1 MKKLLALLLALVLT
15 SQLVTPVLAETLPED
30 TAAPTVELEEPTQ
43 MPVTEPPVPATLAPT
58 EPATE
63 TPTTAAT
70 EAPETSETT
79 LSTEPPAATEV
90 PEVTDP
96 TGETEATEST
106 EATDATDPTDP
117 TEETAETDLALLAEE
132 DILAQGTCGAEA
144 DGSNVTWVLTT
155 DGTMILS
162 GTGAVAGYGYDK
174 APWYDYREQILGL
187 EVQKGIT
194 SVSGFCDCGNLR
206 EVSLPEGLISIDKY
220 AFDRCV
226 QIQEIRLPKTL
237 KTLGD
242 YALAS
247 CEGLTE
253 IELPEGLETIGTAA
267 LGYNNFTSLV
277 IPASVTEMGYN
288 ACRKNQQLE
297 EVEIKA
303 NVPLLNLTFGDCS
316 KLRRVV
322 ISGSVQKLSN
332 TFQACCALEEV
343 LVTGSLETID
353 GDSFHYLNSLER
365 VQIASGLKTI
375 NEKAFIRCGS
385 LTTVS
390 LPDGVTSIGESAF
403 QDCGNLTTINLP
415 DSITTIGMYAFYGTK
430 LTGPLNIPRSL
441 VSLGES
447 AFSGCGGITGTLV
460 FPETLEY
467 ISTDAFID
475 CVGLEEVVLPKG
487 VVSIGDYAFKN
498 CAGIRRLWFTN
509 SVKSVGANAFVGL
522 SSLEVLYFSG
532 TASDWN
538 TGIAWGWAQ
547 DRETLNSKCKLTE
560 QVDSGSCGEALTW
573 SLNSAGDLTV
583 SGTGDMADF
592 TATGAPWAEYRD
604 QVKLVIVGQGVTS
617 IGSSAFQDCKNLK
630 TVSLPGSLTAIGK
643 NAFLRCGEL
652 TNVKLPA
659 SLKSVGEDCFTGCEK
674 LELLDLTGVPDEI
687 MELRTSLEG
696 TVTLPAGVKNAR
708 LRWGLETA
716 AGEIP
721 CSEIAE
727 ICGQEGGY
735 YLKMKSSGKVRLTC
749 RDAMTG
755 AQGSKT
761 VTFTEGLMILPQGV
775 DTITSGE
782 ELTLSAVAMPGA
794 KKITARWFLVSGQ
807 EYATVTDNG
816 VLTAGIVEE
825 PTTIRVTA
833 VLTGSTVRMTKQFTI
848 LPQVSQVTIQYRG
861 NPAPAEQDISAE
873 DGDTLRFKA
882 STLPAE
888 AVSPV
893 QWRSSDEKVAVVDGG
908 LVTLVGSGTVV
919 ITAQAMDGGKKE
931 ASVTLNVTYRDRTPR
946 LVSTTVSLN
955 GASTQGAELELVES
969 GSAIASVQL
978 DDAQFTASYENGTL
992 TIAPAKFVPKGTYP
1006 VNLTVSC
1013 ENGKTYDYDLTVKVT
1028 VALPK
1033 LTVKQEGKFNLFY
1046 DQYYRSNR
1054 SSSAA
1059 LIISGGQVEDVV
1071 LDSTDFSLIQ
1081 YDDSRYLL
1089 DYKRA
1094 GISEKPNTKA
1104 TLSVLF
1110 KGYNTPVTKTVTI
1123 ATENKAPKLTLNPT
1137 VSVVNTELSGTALYA
1152 RAQLPGDFTSF
1163 VKVTWDDNP
1172 NVEKVELSSN
1182 TVTIALKEGAK
1193 STTVNFYIQDY
1204 TWRHP
1209 VKLTHKITVT
1219 DKAPTVKLSSTKLTL
1234 NRFFPAVAA
1243 PTDITLSQENLK
1255 VTGVR
1260 FENVPDELSLRYEQ
1274 PASRILAYSK
1284 DAKTMPKN
1292 GKYTITYYAQLAAD
1306 SGKTY
1311 EIPGKLTVQVEDK
1324 LPTVKLSAS
1333 TVKLNRSLAGKETA
1347 TVKIIVSDPEH
1358 YSFIYFDK
1366 LPKGVEHD
1374 WHTNELVVTLTEN
1387 TINGGTF
1394 QLEGM
1399 VLRMRGYYGYHSTV
1413 LDKNL
1418 TLKIQ
1423 TYDKEPS
1430 FKLSAKGKLDVLNPA
1445 SEIVYTPKMTNC
1457 LNAPTA
1463 VELTGDDAE
1472 LFKASLDSEGKIH
1485 LTLAKS
1491 GKHYSTKTTYKVTPV
1506 LTACG
1511 QKITG
1516 AALSV
1521 KVTQS
1526 AFKLAKLPNR
1536 TVFTTQTTALM
1547 QQLVVASPAGAKIGS
1562 VALNAK
1568 TTAAL
1573 REAVET
1579 AGGIG
1584 FDSQSGMITV
1594 PSGAFTNL
1602 KPGRY
1607 TLILDVTP
1615 ANTVPGIK
1623 PTQAKLTLTVR
1634 K

>member
-15 SQLVTPVLAETLPED
+15 SQLVTPVLAETLPEE

-70 EAPETSETT
+70 ETPETT

-117 TEETAETDLALLAEE
+117 TEETTETDLALLAEE

-155 DGTMILS
+155 DGTLILS
-162 GTGAVAGYGYDK
+162 GTGAVAAYENRKDT
-174 APWYDYREQILGL
+174 PWRDYNYQILQL

-194 SVSGFCDCGNLR
+194 SVSGLCSCYKLR
-206 EVSLPEGLISIDKY
+206 EVSLPEGLISLGKLTFMD
-220 AFDRCV
+220 CWEL
-226 QIQEIRLPKTL
+226 QEIRLPKSL
-237 KTLGD
+237 KTLGEGTF
-242 YALAS
+242 AS
-247 CEGLTE
+247 CFALTE
-253 IELPEGLETIGTAA
+253 IELPEGLKTVGEGFLYHCIS
-267 LGYNNFTSLV
+267 LTSVV
-277 IPASVTEMGYN
+277 IPASVTEMGDRPFSGDW
-288 ACRKNQQLE
+288 ALKT
-297 EVEIKA
+297 VEIKG
-303 NVPLLNLTFGDCS
+303 NVPRLSNYSFHECDALQEVLIT
-316 KLRRVV
+316 
-322 ISGSVQKLSN
+322 GSV
-332 TFQACCALEEV
+332 
-343 LVTGSLETID
+343 GTI
-353 GDSFHYLNSLER
+353 GDDAFKELDSLER

-375 NEKAFIRCGS
+375 GKRAFWLCDN

-390 LPDGVTSIGESAF
+390 LPDGVTSIGEEAF
-403 QDCGNLTTINLP
+403 KECSSLTTINLP
-415 DSITTIGMYAFYGTK
+415 NSITTIGANAFNGTK
-430 LTGPLNIPRSL
+430 LTGPLNIPSSL
-441 VSLGES
+441 VSLGDN
-447 AFSGCGGITGTLV
+447 AFHGCSGITGTLL
-460 FPETLEY
+460 FPGTLEY
-467 ISTDAFID
+467 ISTDAFAGCSGI
-475 CVGLEEVVLPKG
+475 EEIILPRGVLTIGAGAFNNCSG
-487 VVSIGDYAFKN
+487 VQ
-498 CAGIRRLWFTN
+498 RLWLTN
-509 SVKSVGANAFVGL
+509 SIQSIGANAFNGMKNLKKV
-522 SSLEVLYFSG
+522 YFSG
-532 TASDWN
+532 TILEWE
-538 TGIAWGWAQ
+538 TGIQWADKGYQ
-547 DRETLNSKCKLTE
+547 IGVAITTNEE
-560 QVDSGSCGEALTW
+560 IASGSCGESLTW

-583 SGTGDMADF
+583 SGTGSMTDF

-604 QVKLVIVGQGVTS
+604 QIKLVILGQGVTS
-617 IGSSAFQDCKNLK
+617 IGSSAFQDCKNLE
-630 TVSLPGSLTAIGK
+630 TVSLPGSLTALGK
-643 NAFLRCGEL
+643 AAFLRCGEL

-674 LELLDLTGVPDEI
+674 LVLLDLTGVPDEI

-708 LRWGLETA
+708 LRWALETA

-727 ICGQEGGY
+727 VCGQEGGY

-833 VLTGSTVRMTKQFTI
+833 VLTGSTVRMTKEFTI

-946 LVSTTVSLN
+946 LVSSTVSLN
-955 GASTQGAELELVES
+955 GASTQGAELELAENYGNLIRKVS
-969 GSAIASVQL
+969 L
-978 DDAQFTASYENGTL
+978 DDKQFTAGYENGIL
-992 TIAPAKFVPKGTYP
+992 TIAPAQFVSKGTYP
-1006 VNLTVSC
+1006 VTLTVECGNRKS
-1013 ENGKTYDYDLTVKVT
+1013 YDYDLTVKVT

-1033 LTVKQEGKFNLFY
+1033 LTVKQDGKVNLFYKDCSAMLVISGGEIESVEPRLNEDFNLFW
-1046 DQYYRSNR
+1046 SEGNR
-1054 SSSAA
+1054 C
-1059 LIISGGQVEDVV
+1059 LIDY
-1071 LDSTDFSLIQ
+1071 ST
-1081 YDDSRYLL
+1081 
-1089 DYKRA
+1089 A
-1094 GISEKPNTKA
+1094 GMTADKPNTKA
-1104 TLSVLF
+1104 TLSVTF
-1110 KGYNTPVTKTVTI
+1110 AGYNTPVTKTINI

-1137 VSVVNTELSGTALYA
+1137 ASVVNTNWGGTALYA
-1152 RAQLPGDFTSF
+1152 RAQLPEDYDYTSS
-1163 VKVTWDDNP
+1163 VKITWDENP
-1172 NVEKVELSSN
+1172 NVEKVELSKN
-1182 TVTIALKEGAK
+1182 TVRIALKEGAK
-1193 STTVNFYIQDY
+1193 STTVNLYIQDVS
-1204 TWRHP
+1204 WRRP

-1219 DKAPTVKLSSTKLTL
+1219 DKAPTLKLSCTKLTL
-1234 NRFFPAVAA
+1234 NRVFPWMQAKADV
-1243 PTDITLSQENLK
+1243 TLNQGNLN
-1255 VTGVR
+1255 GVR
-1260 FENVPDELSLRYEQ
+1260 KMYFDPIPDGLRIEYNEYTDT
-1274 PASRILAYSK
+1274 IIVKSK
-1284 DAKTMPKN
+1284 DGETMPPK
-1292 GKYTITYYAQLAAD
+1292 GKYIVTYRAQVVTWDVFKL
-1306 SGKTY
+1306 T
-1311 EIPGKLTVQVEDK
+1311 GKLTINVEEK
-1324 LPTVKLSAS
+1324 VPTVKLSS
-1333 TVKLNRSLAGKETA
+1333 PTVKLNKRLAGKEIA
-1347 TVKIIVSDPEH
+1347 TVKVSVSNPEH
-1358 YSFIYFDK
+1358 YHLQYFAS
-1366 LPKGVEHD
+1366 LPEGASYD
-1374 WHTNELVVTLTEN
+1374 SSTGELTVTLTES
-1387 TINGGTF
+1387 TMNGGTF
-1394 QLEGM
+1394 QLNGM
-1399 VLRMRGYYGYHSTV
+1399 KLWMDGLAPSAE
-1413 LDKNL
+1413 LDKPL

-1430 FKLSAKGKLDVLNPA
+1430 FRLSAKGKLDVLDPA
-1445 SEIVYTPKMTNC
+1445 SEIVYTPKLTNC
-1457 LNAPTA
+1457 LGAPTA
-1463 VELTGDDAE
+1463 VELTGDNAG
-1472 LFKASLDSEGKIH
+1472 LFNVSLDSEGKIH

-1491 GKHYSTKTTYKVTPV
+1491 GENYSTKTAYKVTPV

-1584 FDSQSGMITV
+1584 FDAQSGMITV

>member
-30 TAAPTVELEEPTQ
+30 TAAPTVELEEPIQ

-70 EAPETSETT
+70 EAPETT
-79 LSTEPPAATEV
+79 LFTEPPAATEV

-96 TGETEATEST
+96 TEETEST
-106 EATDATDPTDP
+106 EATDPTDPTDP
-117 TEETAETDLALLAEE
+117 TEETTETDLALLAED
-132 DILAQGTCGAEA
+132 DILASGNCGAEA

-155 DGTMILS
+155 DGTLILS
-162 GTGAVAGYGYDK
+162 GTGAVAAYEKRKDT
-174 APWYDYREQILGL
+174 PWGDYNDQILRV

-194 SVSGFCDCGNLR
+194 SVGGFRYCFTLQ
-206 EVSLPEGLISIDKY
+206 EVSLPEGLISLDEF
-220 AFDRCV
+220 AFMDC
-226 QIQEIRLPKTL
+226 QKLQEIRLPKSL

-242 YALAS
+242 GTFAGCHALP
-247 CEGLTE
+247 E
-253 IELPEGLETIGTAA
+253 IELPEDLETVGEGA
-267 LGYNNFTSLV
+267 LMNCLSLTSVV
-277 IPASVTEMGYN
+277 IPASVTEMGDRPFSGDW
-288 ACRKNQQLE
+288 ALKT
-297 EVEIKA
+297 VEIKG
-303 NVPLLNLTFGDCS
+303 NVPRLSSSSFHECKALQEVLIT
-316 KLRRVV
+316 
-322 ISGSVQKLSN
+322 GSV
-332 TFQACCALEEV
+332 
-343 LVTGSLETID
+343 GTI
-353 GDSFHYLNSLER
+353 GDDAFKELDSLER

-375 NEKAFIRCGS
+375 GKRAFWLCDN

-390 LPDGVTSIGESAF
+390 LPDGVTSIGEEAF
-403 QDCGNLTTINLP
+403 KECSSLTTINLP
-415 DSITTIGMYAFYGTK
+415 NSITTIGANAFNGTK
-430 LTGPLNIPRSL
+430 LTGPLNIPSSL
-441 VSLGES
+441 VSLGDN
-447 AFSGCGGITGTLV
+447 AFHGCGGITGTLL
-460 FPETLEY
+460 FPGALEN
-467 ISTDAFID
+467 ISKNAFA
-475 CVGLEEVVLPKG
+475 G
-487 VVSIGDYAFKN
+487 
-498 CAGIRRLWFTN
+498 CAGIEEIILPRGVLTISDGAFNNCSGVQRLWLTN
-509 SVKSVGANAFVGL
+509 SIKTIGASAL
-522 SSLEVLYFSG
+522 SGMKNLKKIYFSG
-532 TASDWN
+532 TYLDWDTN
-538 TGIAWGWAQ
+538 IQWA
-547 DRETLNSKCKLTE
+547 DDKGYSNFPVGPTLTE
-560 QVDSGSCGEALTW
+560 EAASGSCGEALTW
-573 SLNSAGDLTV
+573 SLSTAGDLTV
-583 SGTGDMADF
+583 SGTGSMTDF

-604 QVKLVIVGQGVTS
+604 QIKLVILGQGVTS
-617 IGSSAFQDCKNLK
+617 IGSSAFQDCKNLE
-630 TVSLPGSLTAIGK
+630 TVSLPGSLTALGK
-643 NAFLRCGEL
+643 AAFLRCGEL

-659 SLKSVGEDCFTGCEK
+659 SLKSVGEDCFTDCEK
-674 LELLDLTGVPDEI
+674 LVLLNLTGVPDEI

-708 LRWGLETA
+708 LRWALETA
-716 AGEIP
+716 PGEIP

-727 ICGQEGGY
+727 VCGQEGGY

-833 VLTGSTVRMTKQFTI
+833 VLTGSTVRMTKEFTI

-861 NPAPAEQDISAE
+861 NPAPAVQDISAE

-931 ASVTLNVTYRDRTPR
+931 ASVTLNVTYQDRTPR
-946 LVSTTVSLN
+946 LVSSTVSLN
-955 GASTQGAELELVES
+955 GASTQGAELELAENYGNLIRKVS
-969 GSAIASVQL
+969 L
-978 DDAQFTASYENGTL
+978 NDDRFTAGYENGIL
-992 TIAPAKFVPKGTYP
+992 TIAPAQFVSKGTYP
-1006 VNLTVSC
+1006 VTLTVECGNRKS
-1013 ENGKTYDYDLTVKVT
+1013 YDYDLTVKVT

-1033 LTVKQEGKFNLFY
+1033 LTVKQDGKFNLFY
-1046 DQYYRSNR
+1046 DRYYRHST
-1054 SSSAA
+1054 SA
-1059 LIISGGQVEDVV
+1059 LIITGGEIEKAELLSNEFYLVEGFGDN
-1071 LDSTDFSLIQ
+1071 
-1081 YDDSRYLL
+1081 RYPLN
-1089 DYKRA
+1089 YKRA
-1094 GISEKPNTKA
+1094 GISEKPNTKV
-1104 TLSVLF
+1104 TLRVLF
-1110 KGYNTPVTKTVTI
+1110 AGYNEYVTKTITI
-1123 ATENKAPKLTLNPT
+1123 ATENKAPKLTLNPSA
-1137 VSVVNTELSGTALYA
+1137 SVVNTEWGGTALYA
-1152 RAQLPGDFTSF
+1152 CAQLPGDFTNY

-1172 NVEKVELSSN
+1172 NVEEVKLSSN
-1182 TVTIALKEGAK
+1182 TVTIGLKEDAK

-1219 DKAPTVKLSSTKLTL
+1219 DKAPTLKLSCTKLTL
-1234 NRFFPAVAA
+1234 NRVFPWMQAKADV
-1243 PTDITLSQENLK
+1243 TLNQGNLN
-1255 VTGVR
+1255 VSGIR
-1260 FENVPDELSLRYEQ
+1260 FESVPEELRVRYEGT
-1274 PASRILAYSK
+1274 RILAQSR
-1284 DAKTMPKN
+1284 DGQTMPAK
-1292 GKYTITYYAQLAAD
+1292 GKYTIAYYAQIETGSEDA
-1306 SGKTY
+1306 Y
-1311 EIPGKLTVQVEDK
+1311 EIPGKLTVQVEEK
-1324 LPTVKLSAS
+1324 IPTVKLSSS
-1333 TVKLNRSLAGKETA
+1333 TVKLNKSLAGKEIA
-1347 TVKIIVSDPEH
+1347 TVKVSVSDSEH
-1358 YSFIYFDK
+1358 YHLQYFAS
-1366 LPKGVEHD
+1366 LPDGVTYEQ
-1374 WHTNELVVTLTEN
+1374 TTGELRIILTEN
-1387 TINGGTF
+1387 TMNGGTF
-1394 QLEGM
+1394 QLNGM
-1399 VLRMRGYYGYHSTV
+1399 KLWMDGLCPSAE
-1413 LDKNL
+1413 LDKPL

-1430 FKLSAKGKLDVLNPA
+1430 FRLSAKGKLDVLNPA
-1445 SEIVYTPKMTNC
+1445 SEIVYTPKLTNC
-1457 LNAPTA
+1457 LGAPTA
-1463 VELTGDDAE
+1463 VELTGDNAG
-1472 LFKASLDSEGKIH
+1472 LFNVSLDSVGKIH

-1491 GKHYSTKTTYKVTPV
+1491 GENYSTKTTYKVTPV

-1536 TVFTTQTTALM
+1536 TVFTTQTTALI
-1547 QQLVVASPAGAKIGS
+1547 QQLVVASPVRAKMGD
-1562 VALNAK
+1562 VTLNAK

-1594 PSGAFTNL
+1594 PSRAFTNL

-1615 ANTVPGIK
+1615 ANTVLDTK

>member
-63 TPTTAAT
+63 APTTAAT
-70 EAPETSETT
+70 EAPETT

-117 TEETAETDLALLAEE
+117 TDPTEETTETDLALLAEE
-132 DILAQGTCGAEA
+132 DILAQGTCGAEG

-155 DGTMILS
+155 DGTLILS
-162 GTGAVAGYGYDK
+162 GTGAVAAYEKRKDT
-174 APWYDYREQILGL
+174 PWGDYNDQILRV

-194 SVSGFCDCGNLR
+194 SVGGFRYCFTLQ
-206 EVSLPEGLISIDKY
+206 EVSLPEGLISLDEF
-220 AFDRCV
+220 AFMDC
-226 QIQEIRLPKTL
+226 QKLQEIRLPKSL

-242 YALAS
+242 GTFAGCHALP
-247 CEGLTE
+247 E
-253 IELPEGLETIGTAA
+253 IELPEDLETVGEGA
-267 LGYNNFTSLV
+267 LMNCLSLTSVV
-277 IPASVTEMGYN
+277 IPASVTEMGDRPFSGDW
-288 ACRKNQQLE
+288 ALKT
-297 EVEIKA
+297 VEIKG
-303 NVPLLNLTFGDCS
+303 NVPRLSSSSFYECDALQEVLIT
-316 KLRRVV
+316 
-322 ISGSVQKLSN
+322 GSVGTIGDE
-332 TFQACCALEEV
+332 TFRNL
-343 LVTGSLETID
+343 D
-353 GDSFHYLNSLER
+353 SLER

-375 NEKAFIRCGS
+375 GKRAFWLCDN

-390 LPDGVTSIGESAF
+390 LPDGVTSIGEEAF
-403 QDCGNLTTINLP
+403 KECSSLTTINLP
-415 DSITTIGMYAFYGTK
+415 NSITTIGANAFNGTK
-430 LTGPLNIPRSL
+430 LTGPLNIPSSL
-441 VSLGES
+441 VSLGDN
-447 AFSGCGGITGTLV
+447 AFHGCSGITGTLV
-460 FPETLEY
+460 FPAAMEN
-467 ISTDAFID
+467 ISTNVFAGCSGI
-475 CVGLEEVVLPKG
+475 EEIVLPRG
-487 VVSIGDYAFKN
+487 VLTIGAGAFNN
-498 CAGIRRLWFTN
+498 CSGVQRLWLTN
-509 SVKSVGANAFVGL
+509 SIQSIGANAFNGMK
-522 SSLEVLYFSG
+522 SLKKVYFSG
-532 TASDWN
+532 TISEWE
-538 TGIAWGWAQ
+538 TGIQWADKGYQ
-547 DRETLNSKCKLTE
+547 IGVAITTNEE
-560 QVDSGSCGEALTW
+560 IASGSCGQALTW
-573 SLNSAGDLTV
+573 SLGTAGDLTV
-583 SGTGDMADF
+583 SGTGDMASF

-617 IGSSAFQDCKNLK
+617 IGSSAFQDCKNLE
-630 TVSLPGSLTAIGK
+630 TVSLPGSLTALGK
-643 NAFLRCGEL
+643 AAFLRCGEL

-674 LELLDLTGVPDEI
+674 LELLNLTGVPDEI

-708 LRWGLETA
+708 LRWALETA

-755 AQGSKT
+755 AHGSKT

-861 NPAPAEQDISAE
+861 NPAPAVQDISAE

-882 STLPAE
+882 STLPVE

-931 ASVTLNVTYRDRTPR
+931 ASVTLNVTYQDRTPR
-946 LVSTTVSLN
+946 LVSSTVSLN
-955 GASTQGAELELVES
+955 GASTQGAELELAENYGNLIRKVS
-969 GSAIASVQL
+969 L
-978 DDAQFTASYENGTL
+978 NDDRFTAGYENGIL
-992 TIAPAKFVPKGTYP
+992 TIAPAQFVSKGTYP
-1006 VNLTVSC
+1006 VTLTVECGNRKS
-1013 ENGKTYDYDLTVKVT
+1013 YDYDLTVKVT

-1033 LTVKQEGKFNLFY
+1033 LTVKQDGKVNLFYKNCSAMLVISGGEIESVEPRLNEDFNLFW
-1046 DQYYRSNR
+1046 SEGNR
-1054 SSSAA
+1054 C
-1059 LIISGGQVEDVV
+1059 LIDY
-1071 LDSTDFSLIQ
+1071 ST
-1081 YDDSRYLL
+1081 
-1089 DYKRA
+1089 A
-1094 GISEKPNTKA
+1094 GMTADKPNTKA
-1104 TLSVLF
+1104 TLSVTF
-1110 KGYNTPVTKTVTI
+1110 AGYNTPVTKTINI

-1137 VSVVNTELSGTALYA
+1137 ASVVNTNWGGTALYA
-1152 RAQLPGDFTSF
+1152 RAQLPEDYDYTSS
-1163 VKVTWDDNP
+1163 VKITWDENP
-1172 NVEKVELSSN
+1172 NVEKVELSKN

-1193 STTVNFYIQDY
+1193 STTVNLHIQDVS
-1204 TWRHP
+1204 WKKP

-1219 DKAPTVKLSSTKLTL
+1219 SKAPAIKLSTTTLKLNRVFPWMQAAASVTL
-1234 NRFFPAVAA
+1234 NQGNLNVSGIRF
-1243 PTDITLSQENLK
+1243 DS
-1255 VTGVR
+1255 
-1260 FENVPDELSLRYEQ
+1260 VPEELRVRYEGT
-1274 PASRILAYSK
+1274 RILAQSK
-1284 DAKTMPKN
+1284 DGQTMPAK
-1292 GKYTITYYAQLAAD
+1292 GKYTIAYYAQIETGGDDA
-1306 SGKTY
+1306 Y
-1311 EIPGKLTVQVEDK
+1311 EIPGKLTVQVEEK
-1324 LPTVKLSAS
+1324 IPTVKLSSS
-1333 TVKLNRSLAGKETA
+1333 TVKLNKSLAGKESA
-1347 TVKIIVSDPEH
+1347 TVKVSVSDPEH
-1358 YSFIYFDK
+1358 YHLQYFAS
-1366 LPKGVEHD
+1366 LPEGVTYEQ
-1374 WHTNELVVTLTEN
+1374 TTGELRIILTEN
-1387 TINGGTF
+1387 TMNGGTF
-1394 QLEGM
+1394 QLNGLKLWMNGLAPSAE
-1399 VLRMRGYYGYHSTV
+1399 
-1413 LDKNL
+1413 LDMPL

-1430 FKLSAKGKLDVLNPA
+1430 FRLSAKGKLDVLNPA
-1445 SEIVYTPKMTNC
+1445 SEIVYTPKLTNC
-1457 LNAPTA
+1457 LGAPTA
-1463 VELTGDDAE
+1463 VELTGDNAG
-1472 LFKASLDSEGKIH
+1472 LFHVSLDSEGKIH

-1491 GKHYSTKTTYKVTPV
+1491 GENYSTKTTYKVTPV

-1547 QQLVVASPAGAKIGS
+1547 QQLVVAGPAGAKIGT

-1584 FDSQSGMITV
+1584 FDAQSGMITV
-1594 PSGAFTNL
+1594 SSGAFTNL

-1615 ANTVPGIK
+1615 ANTIPGIK

>member
-70 EAPETSETT
+70 EAPETT
-79 LSTEPPAATEV
+79 LSTEPPVVTEV

-96 TGETEATEST
+96 TVETEATEPTGGTEATEST
-106 EATDATDPTDP
+106 EATDP
-117 TEETAETDLALLAEE
+117 TEETTETDLALLAED

-155 DGTMILS
+155 DGTLILS
-162 GTGAVAGYGYDK
+162 GTGAVAAYDSRK
-174 APWYDYREQILGL
+174 DTPWGDYNDQILRV

-194 SVSGFCDCGNLR
+194 SVSGFCSCYELR
-206 EVSLPEGLISIDKY
+206 EVSLPEGLISIGRLTFMDCQKL
-220 AFDRCV
+220 
-226 QIQEIRLPKTL
+226 QEIRLPKSL
-237 KTLGD
+237 KTLG
-242 YALAS
+242 
-247 CEGLTE
+247 EGTFAGCHSLTE
-253 IELPEGLETIGTAA
+253 IELPEGLETIGEGF
-267 LGYNNFTSLV
+267 LFNCLSLTSVV
-277 IPASVTEMGYN
+277 IPASVTELGDRPFKGDW
-288 ACRKNQQLE
+288 ALKT
-297 EVEIKA
+297 VEIKG
-303 NVPLLNLTFGDCS
+303 NVPRLSNYSFHECDALQEVLIT
-316 KLRRVV
+316 
-322 ISGSVQKLSN
+322 GSV
-332 TFQACCALEEV
+332 
-343 LVTGSLETID
+343 GTI
-353 GDSFHYLNSLER
+353 GDDAFKELDSLER

-375 NEKAFIRCGS
+375 GKRAFWLCDN

-390 LPDGVTSIGESAF
+390 LPDGVTSIGEEAF
-403 QDCGNLTTINLP
+403 KECSSLTTINLP
-415 DSITTIGMYAFYGTK
+415 NSITTIGANAFNGTK
-430 LTGPLNIPRSL
+430 LTGPLNIPSSL
-441 VSLGES
+441 VSLGND
-447 AFSGCGGITGTLV
+447 AFHGCGGITGTLLFPGALENISKNV
-460 FPETLEY
+460 FAGCSGIEEIILPRGVLT
-467 ISTDAFID
+467 ISDGAFNN
-475 CVGLEEVVLPKG
+475 CSG
-487 VVSIGDYAFKN
+487 VQ
-498 CAGIRRLWFTN
+498 RLWLTN
-509 SVKSVGANAFVGL
+509 SIKTIGASAL
-522 SSLEVLYFSG
+522 SGMKNLKKIYFSG
-532 TASDWN
+532 SLWDWD
-538 TGIAWGWAQ
+538 TGIQWADKGYQ
-547 DRETLNSKCKLTE
+547 NFGVAPTLNGETA
-560 QVDSGSCGEALTW
+560 SGSCGESLTW

-583 SGTGDMADF
+583 SGTGDMTDF
-592 TATGAPWAEYRD
+592 AAIGAPWAEYRD

-617 IGSSAFQDCKNLK
+617 IGSSAFQDCKKLE
-630 TVSLPGSLTAIGK
+630 TVSLPGSLTALGK
-643 NAFLRCGEL
+643 AAFLRCGEL

-674 LELLDLTGVPDEI
+674 LVLLDLTGVPDEI

-696 TVTLPAGVKNAR
+696 TVTLPVGVKNAR
-708 LRWGLETA
+708 LRWELETLT
-716 AGEIP
+716 GEIP

-727 ICGQEGGY
+727 VCGQEGGY

-775 DTITSGE
+775 DTLISGE
-782 ELTLSAVAMPGA
+782 SLTLSAVAMPGA
-794 KKITARWFLVSGQ
+794 KQITARWFLVSGQ
-807 EYATVTDNG
+807 EYATVTEKG

-825 PTTIRVTA
+825 PTTIQVTA

-908 LVTLVGSGTVV
+908 LVTLVGSGRAV
-919 ITAQAMDGGKKE
+919 ITAQATDGGKKE
-931 ASVTLNVTYRDRTPR
+931 ASVTLNVTYHDRTPR
-946 LVSTTVSLN
+946 LVSSTVSLN
-955 GASTQGAELELVES
+955 GASTQGAELELAENYGNLIRKVS
-969 GSAIASVQL
+969 L
-978 DDAQFTASYENGTL
+978 NDDRFTASYENGIL
-992 TIAPAKFVPKGTYP
+992 TIAPAQFVSKGTYYP
-1006 VNLTVSC
+1006 VTLTVECGNRKS
-1013 ENGKTYDYDLTVKVT
+1013 YDYDLTVKVT
-1028 VALPK
+1028 QTLPK
-1033 LTVKQEGKFNLFY
+1033 LTVKQEGKVNLFYKDCSAMLLISGGEIESVEPRLNEDFNLFW
-1046 DQYYRSNR
+1046 SEGNR
-1054 SSSAA
+1054 R
-1059 LIISGGQVEDVV
+1059 LIDY
-1071 LDSTDFSLIQ
+1071 ST
-1081 YDDSRYLL
+1081 
-1089 DYKRA
+1089 A
-1094 GISEKPNTKA
+1094 GMTADKPNTKA
-1104 TLSVLF
+1104 TLSVTF
-1110 KGYNTPVTKTVTI
+1110 AGYNTPVTKTINI

-1137 VSVVNTELSGTALYA
+1137 ASVVNTNWGGTALYA
-1152 RAQLPGDFTSF
+1152 RAQLPEDYDYTSS
-1163 VKVTWDDNP
+1163 VKITWDENP
-1172 NVEKVELSSN
+1172 NVEKVELSKN

-1193 STTVNFYIQDY
+1193 STTVNLHIQDVS
-1204 TWRHP
+1204 WRRP

-1219 DKAPTVKLSSTKLTL
+1219 DKAPVIKLSTTTLRLNRVFPWMQAAASVTL
-1234 NRFFPAVAA
+1234 N
-1243 PTDITLSQENLK
+1243 QGNLN
-1255 VTGVR
+1255 VSGIR
-1260 FENVPDELSLRYEQ
+1260 FESVPEELRVRYEGT
-1274 PASRILAYSK
+1274 RILAQSK
-1284 DAKTMPKN
+1284 DGQTMPAK
-1292 GKYTITYYAQLAAD
+1292 GKYTIAYYAQVETGGNDA
-1306 SGKTY
+1306 Y
-1311 EIPGKLTVQVEDK
+1311 EIPGKLTVQVEEK
-1324 LPTVKLSAS
+1324 IPTVKLSSS
-1333 TVKLNRSLAGKETA
+1333 TVKLNKSLAGKETA
-1347 TVKIIVSDPEH
+1347 TVKVSVSDPEH
-1358 YSFIYFDK
+1358 YHLQYFAS
-1366 LPKGVEHD
+1366 LPEGASYD
-1374 WHTNELVVTLTEN
+1374 SSTGELTVTLTES
-1387 TINGGTF
+1387 TMNGGTF
-1394 QLEGM
+1394 QLNGLKLWMNGLAPSAE
-1399 VLRMRGYYGYHSTV
+1399 
-1413 LDKNL
+1413 LDMPL

-1423 TYDKEPS
+1423 TYDKAPS
-1430 FKLSAKGKLDVLNPA
+1430 FRLSAKGKLDVLNPA
-1445 SEIVYTPKMTNC
+1445 SEIVYTPKLTNC

-1463 VELTGDDAE
+1463 VELTGDDAG
-1472 LFKASLDSEGKIH
+1472 LFNVSLDSEGKIH

-1491 GKHYSTKTTYKVTPV
+1491 GKHYSTKTAYKVTPV

-1536 TVFTTQTTALM
+1536 TVFATQTTALM

-1573 REAVET
+1573 REAVEM

-1584 FDSQSGMITV
+1584 FDPQTGMITV

-1615 ANTVPGIK
+1615 ANTVLDTK

>member
-70 EAPETSETT
+70 EAPETT
-79 LSTEPPAATEV
+79 LSTDPPAVTEV

-96 TGETEATEST
+96 TGETEATEPT

-117 TEETAETDLALLAEE
+117 TEETTETDLALLAEE

-155 DGTMILS
+155 DGTLILS
-162 GTGAVAGYGYDK
+162 GTGAVAAYENRKDT
-174 APWYDYREQILGL
+174 PWRDYNYQILQL

-194 SVSGFCDCGNLR
+194 SVSGLCSCYKLR
-206 EVSLPEGLISIDKY
+206 EVSLPEGLISLGKLTFMD
-220 AFDRCV
+220 CWEL
-226 QIQEIRLPKTL
+226 QEIRLPKSL
-237 KTLGD
+237 KTLGEGTF
-242 YALAS
+242 AS
-247 CEGLTE
+247 CFALTE
-253 IELPEGLETIGTAA
+253 IELPEGLKTVGEGFLYHCIS
-267 LGYNNFTSLV
+267 LTSVV
-277 IPASVTEMGYN
+277 IPASVTEMGDRPFSGDW
-288 ACRKNQQLE
+288 ALKT
-297 EVEIKA
+297 VEIKG
-303 NVPLLNLTFGDCS
+303 NVPRLSNYSFHECDALQEVLIT
-316 KLRRVV
+316 
-322 ISGSVQKLSN
+322 GSV
-332 TFQACCALEEV
+332 
-343 LVTGSLETID
+343 GTI
-353 GDSFHYLNSLER
+353 GDDAFKELDSLER

-375 NEKAFIRCGS
+375 GKRAFWLCDN

-390 LPDGVTSIGESAF
+390 LPDGVTSIGEEAF
-403 QDCGNLTTINLP
+403 KECSSLTTINLP
-415 DSITTIGMYAFYGTK
+415 NSITTIGANAFNGTK
-430 LTGPLNIPRSL
+430 LTGPLNIPSSL
-441 VSLGES
+441 VSLGDN
-447 AFSGCGGITGTLV
+447 AFHGCSGITGTLL
-460 FPETLEY
+460 FPGTLEY
-467 ISTDAFID
+467 ISTNVFAGCSGIEEIILPRGVLTIGAGAFNN
-475 CVGLEEVVLPKG
+475 CSG
-487 VVSIGDYAFKN
+487 VQ
-498 CAGIRRLWFTN
+498 RLWLTN
-509 SVKSVGANAFVGL
+509 SIKTIGANAFNGMK
-522 SSLEVLYFSG
+522 SLKKVYFSG
-532 TASDWN
+532 TISEWE
-538 TGIAWGWAQ
+538 TGIQWADKGYQ
-547 DRETLNSKCKLTE
+547 MGVAITTNEE
-560 QVDSGSCGEALTW
+560 IASGSCGEALTW
-573 SLNSAGDLTV
+573 SLSTAGDLTV

-592 TATGAPWAEYRD
+592 AATGAPWAEYRD
-604 QVKLVIVGQGVTS
+604 QIKLVIVGQGVTS
-617 IGSSAFQDCKNLK
+617 IGSSAFQDCKNLE
-630 TVSLPGSLTAIGK
+630 TVSLPGSLTALGK
-643 NAFLRCGEL
+643 AAFLRCGEL

-674 LELLDLTGVPDEI
+674 LVLLDLTGVPDEI

-708 LRWGLETA
+708 LRWALETA
-716 AGEIP
+716 PGEIP

-727 ICGQEGGY
+727 VCGQEGGY

-755 AQGSKT
+755 AHGSKT

-775 DTITSGE
+775 DTLISGE

-807 EYATVTDNG
+807 EYATVTDDG

-908 LVTLVGSGTVV
+908 LVTLVGSGRAV

-955 GASTQGAELELVES
+955 GASTQGAELELAENYGNLIRKVS
-969 GSAIASVQL
+969 L
-978 DDAQFTASYENGTL
+978 NDDRFTAGYENGIL
-992 TIAPAKFVPKGTYP
+992 TIAPAQFVSKGTYP
-1006 VNLTVSC
+1006 VTLTVECGNRKS
-1013 ENGKTYDYDLTVKVT
+1013 YDYDLTVKVT
-1028 VALPK
+1028 VTLPK
-1033 LTVKQEGKFNLFY
+1033 LTVKQDGKVNLFYKDCSAMLVISGGEIESVEPRLNEDFNLFW
-1046 DQYYRSNR
+1046 SEGNR
-1054 SSSAA
+1054 C
-1059 LIISGGQVEDVV
+1059 LIDY
-1071 LDSTDFSLIQ
+1071 ST
-1081 YDDSRYLL
+1081 
-1089 DYKRA
+1089 A
-1094 GISEKPNTKA
+1094 GMTADKPNTKA
-1104 TLSVLF
+1104 TLSVTF
-1110 KGYNTPVTKTVTI
+1110 AGYNTPVTKTITI

-1137 VSVVNTELSGTALYA
+1137 ASVVNTNWGGTALYA
-1152 RAQLPGDFTSF
+1152 RAQLPEDYDYTSS
-1163 VKVTWDDNP
+1163 VKITWDENP
-1172 NVEKVELSSN
+1172 NVEKVELSKN

-1193 STTVNFYIQDY
+1193 STTVNLHIQDVS
-1204 TWRHP
+1204 WRRP

-1219 DKAPTVKLSSTKLTL
+1219 DKAPTLKLSCTKLTL
-1234 NRFFPAVAA
+1234 NRVFPWMQAKADV
-1243 PTDITLSQENLK
+1243 TLNQGNLN
-1255 VTGVR
+1255 GVR
-1260 FENVPDELSLRYEQ
+1260 KMYFDPIPDGLRIEYNEYTDT
-1274 PASRILAYSK
+1274 IIVKSK
-1284 DAKTMPKN
+1284 DGETMPPK
-1292 GKYTITYYAQLAAD
+1292 GKYIVTYRAQVVTWDLFEL
-1306 SGKTY
+1306 T
-1311 EIPGKLTVQVEDK
+1311 GKLTINVEEK
-1324 LPTVKLSAS
+1324 IPTVKLSSS
-1333 TVKLNRSLAGKETA
+1333 TVKLNKSLAGKEIA
-1347 TVKIIVSDPEH
+1347 TVKVSVSNPEH
-1358 YSFIYFDK
+1358 YHLQYFAS
-1366 LPKGVEHD
+1366 LPEGVTYEQ
-1374 WHTNELVVTLTEN
+1374 TTGELRIILTEN
-1387 TINGGTF
+1387 TMNGGTF
-1394 QLEGM
+1394 QLNGLKLWMNGLAPSAE
-1399 VLRMRGYYGYHSTV
+1399 
-1413 LDKNL
+1413 LDKPL

-1430 FKLSAKGKLDVLNPA
+1430 FRLSAKGKLDVLNPA
-1445 SEIVYTPKMTNC
+1445 SEIVYTPKLTNC
-1457 LNAPTA
+1457 LGAPTA
-1463 VELTGDDAE
+1463 VELTGDDAG
-1472 LFKASLDSEGKIH
+1472 LFHVSLDSEGKIH

-1491 GKHYSTKTTYKVTPV
+1491 GEHYSTKTAYKVTPV

-1516 AALSV
+1516 AVLSV

-1536 TVFTTQTTALM
+1536 TVFATQTTALM

-1584 FDSQSGMITV
+1584 FDAQSGMITV

>member
-63 TPTTAAT
+63 APTTAAT

-79 LSTEPPAATEV
+79 LSTEPPAVTEV

-106 EATDATDPTDP
+106 EATDPTDP
-117 TEETAETDLALLAEE
+117 TEETTETDLALLAED
-132 DILAQGTCGAEA
+132 DILASGNCGAEA
-144 DGSNVTWVLTT
+144 DGSNITWVLTT

-162 GTGAVAGYGYDK
+162 GTGAVAAYDDRDR
-174 APWYDYREQILGL
+174 PWYDYRYQILRL
-187 EVQKGIT
+187 EVKKGIT
-194 SVSGFCDCGNLR
+194 SVGGFRYCFTLQ
-206 EVSLPEGLISIDKY
+206 EVSLPEGLISLDEF
-220 AFDRCV
+220 AFMDC
-226 QIQEIRLPKTL
+226 QKLQEIRLPKSL
-237 KTLGD
+237 KTLGRGTFAGCH
-242 YALAS
+242 ALP
-247 CEGLTE
+247 E
-253 IELPEGLETIGTAA
+253 IELPEGLETVGEGA
-267 LGYNNFTSLV
+267 LMNCLSLTSVV
-277 IPASVTEMGYN
+277 IPASVIEMGDRPFSGDW
-288 ACRKNQQLE
+288 ALKT
-297 EVEIKA
+297 VEIKG
-303 NVPLLNLTFGDCS
+303 NVP
-316 KLRRVV
+316 R
-322 ISGSVQKLSN
+322 LSN
-332 TFQACCALEEV
+332 YSFHECDALQEV
-343 LVTGSLETID
+343 LITGGVETIEERA
-353 GDSFHYLNSLER
+353 FYKLKSLER
-365 VQIASGLKTI
+365 VQIAGGLKTI
-375 NEKAFIRCGS
+375 GKRAFWLCDN

-390 LPDGVTSIGESAF
+390 LPDGVTTIGEEAF
-403 QDCGNLTTINLP
+403 KECSSLTTINLP
-415 DSITTIGMYAFYGTK
+415 NSITTIGANAFNGTK
-430 LTGPLNIPRSL
+430 LTGPLNIPSSL
-441 VSLGES
+441 VSLGDN
-447 AFSGCGGITGTLV
+447 AFNGCSGITGTLV
-460 FPETLEY
+460 FPAAMEN
-467 ISTDAFID
+467 ISTNVFAGCSGI
-475 CVGLEEVVLPKG
+475 EEIVLPRG
-487 VVSIGDYAFKN
+487 VLTIGAGAFNN
-498 CAGIRRLWFTN
+498 CSGVQRLWLTN
-509 SVKSVGANAFVGL
+509 SIQSIGANAFNGMK
-522 SSLEVLYFSG
+522 SLKKVYFSG
-532 TASDWN
+532 TILEWE
-538 TGIAWGWAQ
+538 TGIQWADKGYQ
-547 DRETLNSKCKLTE
+547 IGVAITTNEETA
-560 QVDSGSCGEALTW
+560 SGSCGEALTW

-617 IGSSAFQDCKNLK
+617 IGSSAFQDCKNLE
-630 TVSLPGSLTAIGK
+630 TVSLPGSLTALGEA
-643 NAFLRCGEL
+643 AFLRCGEL

-659 SLKSVGEDCFTGCEK
+659 SLKSVGEDCFTDCEK

-708 LRWGLETA
+708 LRWKLETA
-716 AGEIP
+716 PGEIP

-727 ICGQEGGY
+727 VCGQEGGY

-775 DTITSGE
+775 DTIISGE
-782 ELTLSAVAMPGA
+782 KLTLSAVAMPGA

-807 EYATVTDNG
+807 EYAAVTDEG

-825 PTTIRVTA
+825 PTTIQVTA

-908 LVTLVGSGTVV
+908 LVTLVGSGRAV

-1423 TYDKEPS
+1423 TYDKALS

-1445 SEIVYTPKMTNC
+1445 SEIVYTPKLTNC

-1472 LFKASLDSEGKIH
+1472 LFKASLDSDGKIH

-1511 QKITG
+1511 QKING

-1526 AFKLAKLPNR
+1526 ALKLAKLPNR

-1547 QQLVVASPAGAKIGS
+1547 QQLVVAGPAGAKIGD
-1562 VALNAK
+1562 VTLNAK

-1584 FDSQSGMITV
+1584 FDLQTGMITV

-1615 ANTVPGIK
+1615 ANTVPDTK

>member
-30 TAAPTVELEEPTQ
+30 TAAPTIELEEPTQ

-70 EAPETSETT
+70 ETLETT

-96 TGETEATEST
+96 TEETEATEST

-117 TEETAETDLALLAEE
+117 TDPTEETTETDLALLAEE

-155 DGTMILS
+155 DGTLILS
-162 GTGAVAGYGYDK
+162 GTGAVAAYENRKDT
-174 APWYDYREQILGL
+174 PWRDYNYQILQL

-194 SVSGFCDCGNLR
+194 SVSGLCSCYKLR
-206 EVSLPEGLISIDKY
+206 EVSLPEGLISLGKLTFMD
-220 AFDRCV
+220 CWEL
-226 QIQEIRLPKTL
+226 QEIRLPKSL
-237 KTLGD
+237 KTLGEGTF
-242 YALAS
+242 AS
-247 CEGLTE
+247 CFALTE
-253 IELPEGLETIGTAA
+253 IELPEGLKTVGEGFLYHCIS
-267 LGYNNFTSLV
+267 LTSVV
-277 IPASVTEMGYN
+277 IPASVTEMGDRPFSGDW
-288 ACRKNQQLE
+288 ALKT
-297 EVEIKA
+297 VEIKG
-303 NVPLLNLTFGDCS
+303 NVPRLSNYSFHECDALQEVLIT
-316 KLRRVV
+316 
-322 ISGSVQKLSN
+322 GSV
-332 TFQACCALEEV
+332 
-343 LVTGSLETID
+343 GTI
-353 GDSFHYLNSLER
+353 GDDAFKELDSLER

-375 NEKAFIRCGS
+375 GKRAFWLCDN

-390 LPDGVTSIGESAF
+390 LPDGVTSIGEEAF
-403 QDCGNLTTINLP
+403 KECSSLTTINLP
-415 DSITTIGMYAFYGTK
+415 NSITTIGANAFNGTK
-430 LTGPLNIPRSL
+430 LTGPLNIPSSL
-441 VSLGES
+441 VSLGDN
-447 AFSGCGGITGTLV
+447 AFHGCSGLTGTLV
-460 FPETLEY
+460 FPAAMEN
-467 ISTDAFID
+467 ISTNVFAGCSGIEEIILPRGVLTIGAGAFNN
-475 CVGLEEVVLPKG
+475 CSG
-487 VVSIGDYAFKN
+487 VQ
-498 CAGIRRLWFTN
+498 RLWLTN
-509 SVKSVGANAFVGL
+509 SIQSIGANAFNGMKNLKKV
-522 SSLEVLYFSG
+522 YFSG
-532 TASDWN
+532 TISEWE
-538 TGIAWGWAQ
+538 TGIQWADKGYQ
-547 DRETLNSKCKLTE
+547 MGVAITTNEE
-560 QVDSGSCGEALTW
+560 IASGSCGEALTW
-573 SLNSAGDLTV
+573 SLNAAGDLTV
-583 SGTGDMADF
+583 SGTGDMTDF
-592 TATGAPWAEYRD
+592 AATGAPWAEYRD
-604 QVKLVIVGQGVTS
+604 QVKLVIVGRGVTS
-617 IGSSAFQDCKNLK
+617 IGSSAFQDCKNLE
-630 TVSLPGSLTAIGK
+630 TVSLPGSLTALGK
-643 NAFLRCGEL
+643 AAFLRCGAL

-674 LELLDLTGVPDEI
+674 LVLLDLAGVPDEI

-696 TVTLPAGVKNAR
+696 TVKLPVYLKNAR
-708 LRWGLETA
+708 LRWALETA

-727 ICGQEGGY
+727 VCGQEGGY

-807 EYATVTDNG
+807 EYATLTDEG

-825 PTTIRVTA
+825 PTTIQVTA

-861 NPAPAEQDISAE
+861 NPAPAVQDISAE

-931 ASVTLNVTYRDRTPR
+931 ASVTLNVTYQDRTPR
-946 LVSTTVSLN
+946 LVSSTVSLN
-955 GASTQGAELELVES
+955 GASTQGAELELAENYGNLIRKVS
-969 GSAIASVQL
+969 L
-978 DDAQFTASYENGTL
+978 NDDRFTAGYENGIL
-992 TIAPAKFVPKGTYP
+992 TIAPAQFVSKGTYP
-1006 VNLTVSC
+1006 VTLTVECGNRKS
-1013 ENGKTYDYDLTVKVT
+1013 YDYDLTVKVT

-1033 LTVKQEGKFNLFY
+1033 LTVKQDGKVNLFYKDCSAMLVISGGEIESVEPRLNEDFNLFW
-1046 DQYYRSNR
+1046 SEGNR
-1054 SSSAA
+1054 C
-1059 LIISGGQVEDVV
+1059 LIDY
-1071 LDSTDFSLIQ
+1071 ST
-1081 YDDSRYLL
+1081 
-1089 DYKRA
+1089 A
-1094 GISEKPNTKA
+1094 GMTADKPNTKA
-1104 TLSVLF
+1104 TLSVTF
-1110 KGYNTPVTKTVTI
+1110 AGYNTPVTKTINI

-1137 VSVVNTELSGTALYA
+1137 ASVVNTNWGGTALYA
-1152 RAQLPGDFTSF
+1152 RAQLPEDYDYTSS
-1163 VKVTWDDNP
+1163 VKITWDENP
-1172 NVEKVELSSN
+1172 NVEKVELSKN

-1193 STTVNFYIQDY
+1193 STTVNLHIQDVS
-1204 TWRHP
+1204 WRRP

-1219 DKAPTVKLSSTKLTL
+1219 DKAPTLKLSSTKLTL
-1234 NRFFPAVAA
+1234 NRVFPWMQAA
-1243 PTDITLSQENLK
+1243 ASVTLNQGNLN
-1255 VTGVR
+1255 VSGIR
-1260 FENVPDELSLRYEQ
+1260 FESVPEELRVRYEGT
-1274 PASRILAYSK
+1274 RILAQSK
-1284 DAKTMPKN
+1284 DGQTMPAK
-1292 GKYTITYYAQLAAD
+1292 GKYTIAYYAQIETGSNDA
-1306 SGKTY
+1306 Y
-1311 EIPGKLTVQVEDK
+1311 EIPGKLTVQVEEK
-1324 LPTVKLSAS
+1324 IPTVKLSSS
-1333 TVKLNRSLAGKETA
+1333 TVKLNKSLAGKETA
-1347 TVKIIVSDPEH
+1347 TIKVSVSDPEH
-1358 YSFIYFDK
+1358 YHLQYFASR
-1366 LPKGVEHD
+1366 PEGVNYD
-1374 WHTNELVVTLTEN
+1374 SRTGELTVTLTES
-1387 TINGGTF
+1387 TMNGGTF
-1394 QLEGM
+1394 QLNGM
-1399 VLRMRGYYGYHSTV
+1399 KLWMDGLAPSAE
-1413 LDKNL
+1413 LDMPL

-1430 FKLSAKGKLDVLNPA
+1430 FRLSAKGKLDVLNPA
-1445 SEIVYTPKMTNC
+1445 SEIVYTPKLTNC
-1457 LNAPTA
+1457 LGAPTA
-1463 VELTGDDAE
+1463 VELTGDNAG
-1472 LFKASLDSEGKIH
+1472 LFHVSLDSEGKIH

-1491 GKHYSTKTTYKVTPV
+1491 GEHYSTKTAYKVTPV

-1536 TVFTTQTTALM
+1536 TVFATQTTALM

-1594 PSGAFTNL
+1594 YSGAFTNL

>member
-58 EPATE
+58 EPATLAPTE
-63 TPTTAAT
+63 PATEAPTTAAT
-70 EAPETSETT
+70 ETTETT
-79 LSTEPPAATEV
+79 LSTEPPAVTEV

-106 EATDATDPTDP
+106 EATDPTDPTDP
-117 TEETAETDLALLAEE
+117 TEETTETDLALLAEE
-132 DILAQGTCGAEA
+132 DIVASGNCGAEA

-155 DGTMILS
+155 DGTLILS
-162 GTGAVAGYGYDK
+162 GTGAVAAYENRKDT
-174 APWYDYREQILGL
+174 PWRDYNYQILQL

-194 SVSGFCDCGNLR
+194 SVSGLCSCYKLR
-206 EVSLPEGLISIDKY
+206 EVSLPEGLISLGKLTFMD
-220 AFDRCV
+220 CWEL
-226 QIQEIRLPKTL
+226 QEIRLPKSL
-237 KTLGD
+237 KTLGEGTF
-242 YALAS
+242 AS
-247 CEGLTE
+247 CFALTE
-253 IELPEGLETIGTAA
+253 IELPEGLKTVGEGFLYHCIS
-267 LGYNNFTSLV
+267 LTSVV
-277 IPASVTEMGYN
+277 IPASVTEMGDRPFSGDW
-288 ACRKNQQLE
+288 ALKT
-297 EVEIKA
+297 VEIKG
-303 NVPLLNLTFGDCS
+303 NVPRLSNYSFHECDALQEVLIT
-316 KLRRVV
+316 
-322 ISGSVQKLSN
+322 GSV
-332 TFQACCALEEV
+332 
-343 LVTGSLETID
+343 GTI
-353 GDSFHYLNSLER
+353 GDDAFKELDSLER

-375 NEKAFIRCGS
+375 GKRAFWLCDN

-390 LPDGVTSIGESAF
+390 LPDGVTSIGEEAF
-403 QDCGNLTTINLP
+403 KECSSLTTINLP
-415 DSITTIGMYAFYGTK
+415 NSITTIGANAFNGTK
-430 LTGPLNIPRSL
+430 LTGPLNIPSSL
-441 VSLGES
+441 VSLGDN
-447 AFSGCGGITGTLV
+447 AFHGCSGLTGTLV
-460 FPETLEY
+460 FPAAMEN
-467 ISTDAFID
+467 ISTNVFAGCSGIEEIILPRGVLTIGAGAFNN
-475 CVGLEEVVLPKG
+475 CSG
-487 VVSIGDYAFKN
+487 VQ
-498 CAGIRRLWFTN
+498 RLWLTN
-509 SVKSVGANAFVGL
+509 SIQSIGANAFNGMKNLKKV
-522 SSLEVLYFSG
+522 YFSG
-532 TASDWN
+532 TILEWE
-538 TGIAWGWAQ
+538 TGIQWADKGYQ
-547 DRETLNSKCKLTE
+547 IGVAITTNEE
-560 QVDSGSCGEALTW
+560 IASGSCGEALTW
-573 SLNSAGDLTV
+573 SLNAAGDLTV
-583 SGTGDMADF
+583 SGTGDMTDF
-592 TATGAPWAEYRD
+592 AATGAPWAEYRD
-604 QVKLVIVGQGVTS
+604 QVKLVILGRGVTS
-617 IGSSAFQDCKNLK
+617 IGSSAFQDCKNLE
-630 TVSLPGSLTAIGK
+630 TVSLPGSLTALGEA
-643 NAFLRCGEL
+643 AFLRCGEL

-659 SLKSVGEDCFTGCEK
+659 SLESVGEDCFTGCEK
-674 LELLDLTGVPDEI
+674 LELLNLTGVPDEI

-735 YLKMKSSGKVRLTC
+735 YLKMKSSGKVLLTC
-749 RDAMTG
+749 YDAMTG
-755 AQGSKT
+755 VHGSKT

-775 DTITSGE
+775 DTLISGE

-861 NPAPAEQDISAE
+861 NPAPAEQEISAE

-908 LVTLVGSGTVV
+908 LVTLVGSGRAV

-931 ASVTLNVTYRDRTPR
+931 ASVTLNVTYQDRTPR
-946 LVSTTVSLN
+946 LVSSTVSLN
-955 GASTQGAELELVES
+955 GASTQGAELELAENYGNLIRKVS
-969 GSAIASVQL
+969 L
-978 DDAQFTASYENGTL
+978 NDDQFTAGYENGIL
-992 TIAPAKFVPKGTYP
+992 TIAPAQFVSKGTYP
-1006 VNLTVSC
+1006 VTLTVECGNRKS
-1013 ENGKTYDYDLTVKVT
+1013 YDYDLTVKVT

-1033 LTVKQEGKFNLFY
+1033 LTVKQDGKVNLFYKDCSAMLVISGGEIESVEPRLNEDFNLFW
-1046 DQYYRSNR
+1046 SEGNR
-1054 SSSAA
+1054 C
-1059 LIISGGQVEDVV
+1059 LIDY
-1071 LDSTDFSLIQ
+1071 ST
-1081 YDDSRYLL
+1081 
-1089 DYKRA
+1089 A
-1094 GISEKPNTKA
+1094 GMTADKPNTKA
-1104 TLSVLF
+1104 TLSVTF
-1110 KGYNTPVTKTVTI
+1110 AGYNTPVTKTINI

-1137 VSVVNTELSGTALYA
+1137 ASVVNTNWGGTALYA
-1152 RAQLPGDFTSF
+1152 RAQLPEDYDYTSS
-1163 VKVTWDDNP
+1163 VKITWDENP
-1172 NVEKVELSSN
+1172 NVEKVELSRN

-1193 STTVNFYIQDY
+1193 STTVNLHIQDVS
-1204 TWRHP
+1204 WRRP

-1219 DKAPTVKLSSTKLTL
+1219 DKAPTLKLSCTKLTL
-1234 NRFFPAVAA
+1234 NRVFPWMQAKADV
-1243 PTDITLSQENLK
+1243 TLNQGNLN
-1255 VTGVR
+1255 GVR
-1260 FENVPDELSLRYEQ
+1260 KMYFDSIPDGLRIEYNEYTDT
-1274 PASRILAYSK
+1274 IIVKSK
-1284 DAKTMPKN
+1284 DGETMPPK
-1292 GKYTITYYAQLAAD
+1292 GKYIVTYRAQVVTWDVFEL
-1306 SGKTY
+1306 T
-1311 EIPGKLTVQVEDK
+1311 GKLTINVEEK
-1324 LPTVKLSAS
+1324 IPAIKLSAS
-1333 TVKLNRSLAGKETA
+1333 TVKLNKSLAGKEIA
-1347 TVKIIVSDPEH
+1347 TVKVSVSNPEH
-1358 YSFIYFDK
+1358 YHLQYFAS
-1366 LPKGVEHD
+1366 LPEGVTYEQ
-1374 WHTNELVVTLTEN
+1374 TTGELRIILTEN
-1387 TINGGTF
+1387 TMNGGTF
-1394 QLEGM
+1394 QLNGLKLWMNGLAPSAE
-1399 VLRMRGYYGYHSTV
+1399 
-1413 LDKNL
+1413 LDMPL

-1430 FKLSAKGKLDVLNPA
+1430 FRLSAKGKLDVLNPA
-1445 SEIVYTPKMTNC
+1445 SEIVYTPKLTNC
-1457 LNAPTA
+1457 LGAPAA
-1463 VELTGDDAE
+1463 VELTGDNAG
-1472 LFKASLDSEGKIH
+1472 LFNVSLDSEGKIH

-1491 GKHYSTKTTYKVTPV
+1491 GENYSTKTTYKVTPV

-1516 AALSV
+1516 TALSV

-1536 TVFTTQTTALM
+1536 TVFATQTTALM

>member
-70 EAPETSETT
+70 ETTETT
-79 LSTEPPAATEV
+79 LSTEPPAVTEV
-90 PEVTDP
+90 LEVTDP
-96 TGETEATEST
+96 TGETEATEPT

-117 TEETAETDLALLAEE
+117 TEETTETDLTLLAEE

-155 DGTMILS
+155 DGTLILS
-162 GTGAVAGYGYDK
+162 GTGAVAAYENRKDT
-174 APWYDYREQILGL
+174 PWRDYNYQILQL

-194 SVSGFCDCGNLR
+194 SVSGLCSCYKLR
-206 EVSLPEGLISIDKY
+206 EVSLPEGLISLGKLTFMD
-220 AFDRCV
+220 CWEL
-226 QIQEIRLPKTL
+226 QEIRLPKSL
-237 KTLGD
+237 KTLGEGTF
-242 YALAS
+242 AS
-247 CEGLTE
+247 CFALTE
-253 IELPEGLETIGTAA
+253 IELPEDLETVGEGA
-267 LGYNNFTSLV
+267 LMNCLSLTSVV
-277 IPASVTEMGYN
+277 IPASVTEMGDRPFSGDW
-288 ACRKNQQLE
+288 ALKT
-297 EVEIKA
+297 VEIKG
-303 NVPLLNLTFGDCS
+303 NVPRLSNYSFHECDALQEVLIT
-316 KLRRVV
+316 
-322 ISGSVQKLSN
+322 GSV
-332 TFQACCALEEV
+332 
-343 LVTGSLETID
+343 GTI
-353 GDSFHYLNSLER
+353 GDDAFKELDSLER

-375 NEKAFIRCGS
+375 GKRAFWLCDN

-390 LPDGVTSIGESAF
+390 LPDGVTSIGEEAF
-403 QDCGNLTTINLP
+403 KECSSLTTINLP
-415 DSITTIGMYAFYGTK
+415 NSITTIGANAFNGTK
-430 LTGPLNIPRSL
+430 LTGPLNIPSSL
-441 VSLGES
+441 VSLGDN
-447 AFSGCGGITGTLV
+447 AFHGCGGITGTLL
-460 FPETLEY
+460 FPGALEN
-467 ISTDAFID
+467 ISKNAFA
-475 CVGLEEVVLPKG
+475 G
-487 VVSIGDYAFKN
+487 
-498 CAGIRRLWFTN
+498 CAGVEEIILPRGVLTISDGAFNNCSGVQRLWLTN
-509 SVKSVGANAFVGL
+509 SIKTIGVSAL
-522 SSLEVLYFSG
+522 SGMKNLKKIYFSG
-532 TASDWN
+532 TISEWE
-538 TGIAWGWAQ
+538 TGIQWADKGYQ
-547 DRETLNSKCKLTE
+547 MGVAITTNEE
-560 QVDSGSCGEALTW
+560 IASGSCGEALTW

-583 SGTGDMADF
+583 SGTGDMASF

-617 IGSSAFQDCKNLK
+617 IGSSAFQDCKNLEL
-630 TVSLPGSLTAIGK
+630 VRLPNTLTALGK
-643 NAFLRCGEL
+643 AAFLRCGKL
-652 TNVKLPA
+652 TNITLPA
-659 SLKSVGEDCFTGCEK
+659 SLESVGEDCFTGCEK
-674 LELLDLTGVPDEI
+674 LELLNLTGVPDEI

-708 LRWGLETA
+708 LRWALETA

-727 ICGQEGGY
+727 VCGQEGGY

-816 VLTAGIVEE
+816 VLTAGTVEE

-833 VLTGSTVRMTKQFTI
+833 VLTGSTVRMTKEFTI

-931 ASVTLNVTYRDRTPR
+931 ASVTLNVTYQDRTPR
-946 LVSTTVSLN
+946 LVSSTVSLN
-955 GASTQGAELELVES
+955 GASTQGAELELAENYGNLIRKVS
-969 GSAIASVQL
+969 L
-978 DDAQFTASYENGTL
+978 DDKQFTAGYENGIL
-992 TIAPAKFVPKGTYP
+992 TIAPAQFVSKGTYP
-1006 VNLTVSC
+1006 VTLTVECGNRKS
-1013 ENGKTYDYDLTVKVT
+1013 YDYDLTVKVT

-1033 LTVKQEGKFNLFY
+1033 LTVKQDGKVNLFYKNCSAMLVISGGEIESVEPRLNEDFNLFW
-1046 DQYYRSNR
+1046 SEGNR
-1054 SSSAA
+1054 C
-1059 LIISGGQVEDVV
+1059 LIDY
-1071 LDSTDFSLIQ
+1071 ST
-1081 YDDSRYLL
+1081 
-1089 DYKRA
+1089 A
-1094 GISEKPNTKA
+1094 GMTADKPNTKA
-1104 TLSVLF
+1104 TLSVTF
-1110 KGYNTPVTKTVTI
+1110 AGYNTPVTKTINI

-1137 VSVVNTELSGTALYA
+1137 ASVVNTNWGGTALYA
-1152 RAQLPGDFTSF
+1152 RAQLPEDYDYTSS
-1163 VKVTWDDNP
+1163 VKITWDENP
-1172 NVEKVELSSN
+1172 NVEKVELSKN
-1182 TVTIALKEGAK
+1182 TVRIALKEGAK
-1193 STTVNFYIQDY
+1193 STTVNLHIQDVS
-1204 TWRHP
+1204 WRRP

-1219 DKAPTVKLSSTKLTL
+1219 DKAPTLKLSCTKLTL
-1234 NRFFPAVAA
+1234 NRVFPWMQAKADV
-1243 PTDITLSQENLK
+1243 TLNQGNLN
-1255 VTGVR
+1255 GVR
-1260 FENVPDELSLRYEQ
+1260 KMYFDPIPDGLRIEYNEYTDT
-1274 PASRILAYSK
+1274 IIVKSK
-1284 DAKTMPKN
+1284 DGETMPPK
-1292 GKYTITYYAQLAAD
+1292 GKYIVTYRAQVVTWDVFEL
-1306 SGKTY
+1306 T
-1311 EIPGKLTVQVEDK
+1311 GKLTINVEEK
-1324 LPTVKLSAS
+1324 IPTVKLSSS
-1333 TVKLNRSLAGKETA
+1333 TVKLNKSLAGKESA
-1347 TVKIIVSDPEH
+1347 TVKVSVSDPEH
-1358 YSFIYFDK
+1358 YHLQYFAS
-1366 LPKGVEHD
+1366 LPEGASYD
-1374 WHTNELVVTLTEN
+1374 SSTGELTVTLTES
-1387 TINGGTF
+1387 TMNGGTF
-1394 QLEGM
+1394 QLNGLKLWMNGLAPSAE
-1399 VLRMRGYYGYHSTV
+1399 
-1413 LDKNL
+1413 LDMPL

-1430 FKLSAKGKLDVLNPA
+1430 FRLSAKGKLDVLNPA
-1445 SEIVYTPKMTNC
+1445 SEIVYTPKLTNC
-1457 LNAPTA
+1457 LGAPTA
-1463 VELTGDDAE
+1463 VELTGDNAG
-1472 LFKASLDSEGKIH
+1472 LFHVSLDSEGKIH

-1491 GKHYSTKTTYKVTPV
+1491 GEDYSTKTTYKVTPV

-1547 QQLVVASPAGAKIGS
+1547 QQLVVASPAGAKMGD
-1562 VALNAK
+1562 VTLNAK

-1584 FDSQSGMITV
+1584 FDLQTGMITV

>member
-70 EAPETSETT
+70 ETLETT
-79 LSTEPPAATEV
+79 LSTEPPAVTEV
-90 PEVTDP
+90 PVVTDP

-117 TEETAETDLALLAEE
+117 TDPTEETTETDLALLAED
-132 DILAQGTCGAEA
+132 DILASGNCGAEG

-155 DGTMILS
+155 DGTLILS
-162 GTGAVAGYGYDK
+162 GTGAVAAYEKRKDT
-174 APWYDYREQILGL
+174 PWGDYNDQILRV

-194 SVSGFCDCGNLR
+194 SVGGFRYCFTLQ
-206 EVSLPEGLISIDKY
+206 EVSLPEGLISLDEF
-220 AFDRCV
+220 AFMDC
-226 QIQEIRLPKTL
+226 QKLQEIRLPKSL

-242 YALAS
+242 GTFAGCHALP
-247 CEGLTE
+247 E
-253 IELPEGLETIGTAA
+253 IELPEDLETVGEGA
-267 LGYNNFTSLV
+267 LMNCLSLTSVV
-277 IPASVTEMGYN
+277 IPASVTEMGDRPFSGDW
-288 ACRKNQQLE
+288 ALKT
-297 EVEIKA
+297 VEIKG
-303 NVPLLNLTFGDCS
+303 NVPRLSSSSFYECDALQEVLIT
-316 KLRRVV
+316 
-322 ISGSVQKLSN
+322 GSVGTIGDE
-332 TFQACCALEEV
+332 TFRNL
-343 LVTGSLETID
+343 D
-353 GDSFHYLNSLER
+353 SLER

-375 NEKAFIRCGS
+375 GKRAFWLCDN

-390 LPDGVTSIGESAF
+390 LPDGVTSIGEEAF
-403 QDCGNLTTINLP
+403 KECSSLTTINLP
-415 DSITTIGMYAFYGTK
+415 NSITTIGANAFNGTK
-430 LTGPLNIPRSL
+430 LTGPLNIPSSL
-441 VSLGES
+441 VSLGDN
-447 AFSGCGGITGTLV
+447 AFHGCSGITGTLV
-460 FPETLEY
+460 FPAAMEN
-467 ISTDAFID
+467 ISTNVFAGCSGIEEIILPRGVLTISDGAFNN
-475 CVGLEEVVLPKG
+475 CSG
-487 VVSIGDYAFKN
+487 VQ
-498 CAGIRRLWFTN
+498 RLWLTN
-509 SVKSVGANAFVGL
+509 SIQSIGANAFAGMKNLKKV
-522 SSLEVLYFSG
+522 YFSG
-532 TASDWN
+532 TISEWE
-538 TGIAWGWAQ
+538 TGIQWADKGYQ
-547 DRETLNSKCKLTE
+547 MGVAITTNEE
-560 QVDSGSCGEALTW
+560 MASGSCGEALTW
-573 SLNSAGDLTV
+573 SLSTAGDLTV
-583 SGTGDMADF
+583 SGTGDMASF

-617 IGSSAFQDCKNLK
+617 IGSSAFQDCKNLE
-630 TVSLPGSLTAIGK
+630 TVSLPGSLTALGK
-643 NAFLRCGEL
+643 AAFLRCGKL
-652 TNVKLPA
+652 TNITLPA

-674 LELLDLTGVPDEI
+674 LVLLDLTGVPDEI

-716 AGEIP
+716 PGEIP

-727 ICGQEGGY
+727 VCGQEGGY
-735 YLKMKSSGKVRLTC
+735 YLKMKSSGKVLLTC

-775 DTITSGE
+775 DTLISGE
-782 ELTLSAVAMPGA
+782 KLTLSAVAMPGA
-794 KKITARWFLVSGQ
+794 KQITARWFLVSGQ
-807 EYATVTDNG
+807 EYATVTDDG

-833 VLTGSTVRMTKQFTI
+833 VLTGSTVRMTKEFTI

-882 STLPAE
+882 STLPAS

-908 LVTLVGSGTVV
+908 LVTLVGSGRAV
-919 ITAQAMDGGKKE
+919 ITAQAMDSGKKE
-931 ASVTLNVTYRDRTPR
+931 ASVTLNVTYQDRTPR
-946 LVSTTVSLN
+946 LVSSTVSLN
-955 GASTQGAELELVES
+955 GASTQGAELELAENYGNLIRKVS
-969 GSAIASVQL
+969 L
-978 DDAQFTASYENGTL
+978 NDKRFTAGYENGIL
-992 TIAPAKFVPKGTYP
+992 TIAPAQFVSKGTYP
-1006 VNLTVSC
+1006 VTLTVECGNRKS
-1013 ENGKTYDYDLTVKVT
+1013 YDYDLTVKVT

-1033 LTVKQEGKFNLFY
+1033 LTVKQDGKVNLFYKNCSAMLVISGGEIESVEPRLNEDFNLFW
-1046 DQYYRSNR
+1046 SEGNR
-1054 SSSAA
+1054 C
-1059 LIISGGQVEDVV
+1059 LIDY
-1071 LDSTDFSLIQ
+1071 ST
-1081 YDDSRYLL
+1081 
-1089 DYKRA
+1089 A
-1094 GISEKPNTKA
+1094 GITADKPNTKA
-1104 TLSVLF
+1104 TLSVTF
-1110 KGYNTPVTKTVTI
+1110 AGYNTPVTKTINI

-1137 VSVVNTELSGTALYA
+1137 ASVVNTNWGGTALYA
-1152 RAQLPGDFTSF
+1152 RAQLPEDYDYTSS
-1163 VKVTWDDNP
+1163 VKITWDENP
-1172 NVEKVELSSN
+1172 NVEKVELSKN

-1193 STTVNFYIQDY
+1193 STTVNLHIQDVS
-1204 TWRHP
+1204 WRRP

-1219 DKAPTVKLSSTKLTL
+1219 DKAPTLKLSCTKLTL
-1234 NRFFPAVAA
+1234 NRVFPWMQAA
-1243 PTDITLSQENLK
+1243 ASVTLNQGNLN
-1255 VTGVR
+1255 VSGIR
-1260 FENVPDELSLRYEQ
+1260 FESVPEELRVRYEGT
-1274 PASRILAYSK
+1274 RILAQSK
-1284 DAKTMPKN
+1284 DGQTMPAK
-1292 GKYTITYYAQLAAD
+1292 GKYTIAYYAQIETDGTDA
-1306 SGKTY
+1306 Y
-1311 EIPGKLTVQVEDK
+1311 EIPGKLTVQVEEK
-1324 LPTVKLSAS
+1324 IPTVKLSSS
-1333 TVKLNRSLAGKETA
+1333 TVKLNKSLAGKETA
-1347 TVKIIVSDPEH
+1347 TVKVSVSDPEH
-1358 YSFIYFDK
+1358 YHLQYFAS
-1366 LPKGVEHD
+1366 LPEGASYD
-1374 WHTNELVVTLTEN
+1374 SSTGELTVTLTES
-1387 TINGGTF
+1387 TMNGGTF
-1394 QLEGM
+1394 QLNGLKLWMNGLAPSAE
-1399 VLRMRGYYGYHSTV
+1399 
-1413 LDKNL
+1413 LDMPL

-1430 FKLSAKGKLDVLNPA
+1430 FRLSAKGKLDVLNPA
-1445 SEIVYTPKMTNC
+1445 SEIVYTPKLTNC
-1457 LNAPTA
+1457 LGAPTA
-1463 VELTGDDAE
+1463 VELTGDDAG
-1472 LFKASLDSEGKIH
+1472 LFHVSLDSEGKIH

-1491 GKHYSTKTTYKVTPV
+1491 GEYYSTKTAYKVTPV

-1547 QQLVVASPAGAKIGS
+1547 QQLVAASPAGAKIGS

-1579 AGGIG
+1579 AGDIG

-1615 ANTVPGIK
+1615 ANTVSDTK

>member
-70 EAPETSETT
+70 EAPETT

-96 TGETEATEST
+96 TEETEATEST
-106 EATDATDPTDP
+106 EATDPTDP
-117 TEETAETDLALLAEE
+117 TEETTETDLTLLAED
-132 DILAQGTCGAEA
+132 DILASGNCGAEG

-155 DGTMILS
+155 DGTLILS
-162 GTGAVAGYGYDK
+162 GTGAVAAYEKRKDT
-174 APWYDYREQILGL
+174 PWGDYNDQILRV

-194 SVSGFCDCGNLR
+194 SVGGFRYCFTLQ
-206 EVSLPEGLISIDKY
+206 EVSLPEGLISLDEF
-220 AFDRCV
+220 AFMDC
-226 QIQEIRLPKTL
+226 QKLQEIRLPKSL

-242 YALAS
+242 GTFAGCHALP
-247 CEGLTE
+247 E
-253 IELPEGLETIGTAA
+253 IELPEDLETVGEGA
-267 LGYNNFTSLV
+267 LMNCLSLTSVV
-277 IPASVTEMGYN
+277 IPASVTEMGDRPFSGDW
-288 ACRKNQQLE
+288 ALKT
-297 EVEIKA
+297 VEIKG
-303 NVPLLNLTFGDCS
+303 NVPRLSSSSFYECDALQEVLIT
-316 KLRRVV
+316 
-322 ISGSVQKLSN
+322 GSV
-332 TFQACCALEEV
+332 
-343 LVTGSLETID
+343 GTI
-353 GDSFHYLNSLER
+353 GDDAFKELDSLER

-375 NEKAFIRCGS
+375 GKRAFWLCDN

-390 LPDGVTSIGESAF
+390 LPDGVTSIGEEAF
-403 QDCGNLTTINLP
+403 KECSSLTTINLP
-415 DSITTIGMYAFYGTK
+415 NSITTIGANAFNGTK
-430 LTGPLNIPRSL
+430 LTGPLNIPSSL
-441 VSLGES
+441 VSLGDN
-447 AFSGCGGITGTLV
+447 AFHGCSGLTGTLV
-460 FPETLEY
+460 FPAAMEN
-467 ISTDAFID
+467 ISTNVFAGCSGIEEIILPRGVLTISDGAFNN
-475 CVGLEEVVLPKG
+475 CSG
-487 VVSIGDYAFKN
+487 VQ
-498 CAGIRRLWFTN
+498 RLWLTN
-509 SVKSVGANAFVGL
+509 SIKTIGASAL
-522 SSLEVLYFSG
+522 SGMKNLKKIYFSG
-532 TASDWN
+532 TYLDWDTN
-538 TGIAWGWAQ
+538 IQWA
-547 DRETLNSKCKLTE
+547 DDKGYSNFPVGPTLNEETA
-560 QVDSGSCGEALTW
+560 SGSCGESLTW
-573 SLNSAGDLTV
+573 SLSTAGDLTI

-592 TATGAPWAEYRD
+592 AATGAPWAEYRE
-604 QVKLVIVGQGVTS
+604 QIKLVIVRQGVTS
-617 IGSSAFQDCKNLK
+617 IGSSAFQDCKNLE
-630 TVSLPGSLTAIGK
+630 TVSLPGSMTALGK
-643 NAFLRCGEL
+643 AAFLRCGEL

-659 SLKSVGEDCFTGCEK
+659 SLESVGEDCFTGCEK
-674 LELLDLTGVPDEI
+674 LELLNLTGVPDEI

-727 ICGQEGGY
+727 VCGQEGGY
-735 YLKMKSSGKVRLTC
+735 YLKMKSSGKVLLTC
-749 RDAMTG
+749 YDAMTG
-755 AQGSKT
+755 VHGSKT

-833 VLTGSTVRMTKQFTI
+833 VLTGSTVRMTKEFTI

-861 NPAPAEQDISAE
+861 NPAPAEQEISAE

-931 ASVTLNVTYRDRTPR
+931 ASVTLNVTYQDRTPR
-946 LVSTTVSLN
+946 LVSSTVSLN
-955 GASTQGAELELVES
+955 GASTQGAELELAENYGNMIQKVS
-969 GSAIASVQL
+969 L
-978 DDAQFTASYENGTL
+978 NDDRFTAGYENGIL
-992 TIAPAKFVPKGTYP
+992 TIAPAQFVSKGTYP
-1006 VNLTVSC
+1006 VTLTVECGNRKS
-1013 ENGKTYDYDLTVKVT
+1013 YDYDLTVKVT

-1033 LTVKQEGKFNLFY
+1033 LTVKQDGKVNLFYKDCSAMLVISGGEIESVEPRLNEDFNLFW
-1046 DQYYRSNR
+1046 SEGNR
-1054 SSSAA
+1054 C
-1059 LIISGGQVEDVV
+1059 LIDY
-1071 LDSTDFSLIQ
+1071 ST
-1081 YDDSRYLL
+1081 
-1089 DYKRA
+1089 A
-1094 GISEKPNTKA
+1094 GMTADKPNTKA
-1104 TLSVLF
+1104 TLSVTF
-1110 KGYNTPVTKTVTI
+1110 AGYNTPVTKTINI

-1137 VSVVNTELSGTALYA
+1137 ASVVNTNWGGTALYA
-1152 RAQLPGDFTSF
+1152 RAQLPEDYDYTSS
-1163 VKVTWDDNP
+1163 VKIAWDENP
-1172 NVEKVELSSN
+1172 NVEKVELSKN

-1193 STTVNFYIQDY
+1193 STTVNLHIQDVS
-1204 TWRHP
+1204 WRRP

-1219 DKAPTVKLSSTKLTL
+1219 DKAPTLKLSCTKLTL
-1234 NRFFPAVAA
+1234 NRVFPWMQAKADV
-1243 PTDITLSQENLK
+1243 TLNQGNLN
-1255 VTGVR
+1255 GVR
-1260 FENVPDELSLRYEQ
+1260 KMYFDSIPDGLRIEYNEYTDT
-1274 PASRILAYSK
+1274 IIVKSK
-1284 DAKTMPKN
+1284 DGETMPPK
-1292 GKYTITYYAQLAAD
+1292 GKYIVTYRAQVVTWDVFEL
-1306 SGKTY
+1306 T
-1311 EIPGKLTVQVEDK
+1311 GKLTINVEEK
-1324 LPTVKLSAS
+1324 IPAIKLSAS
-1333 TVKLNRSLAGKETA
+1333 TVKLNKSLAGKEIA
-1347 TVKIIVSDPEH
+1347 TVKVSVSDPEH
-1358 YSFIYFDK
+1358 YHLQYFAS
-1366 LPKGVEHD
+1366 LPEGASYD
-1374 WHTNELVVTLTEN
+1374 SSTGELTVTLTES
-1387 TINGGTF
+1387 TMNGGTF
-1394 QLEGM
+1394 QLNGLKLWMNGLAPSAE
-1399 VLRMRGYYGYHSTV
+1399 
-1413 LDKNL
+1413 LDKPL

-1423 TYDKEPS
+1423 TYDKEPA
-1430 FKLSAKGKLDVLNPA
+1430 FRLSAKGKLDVLNPA
-1445 SEIVYTPKMTNC
+1445 SEIVYTPKLTNC
-1457 LNAPTA
+1457 LGAPTA
-1463 VELTGDDAE
+1463 VELTGDNAG
-1472 LFKASLDSEGKIH
+1472 LFNVSLDSEGKIH

-1491 GKHYSTKTTYKVTPV
+1491 GEDYSTKTAYKVTPV

-1547 QQLVVASPAGAKIGS
+1547 QQLVVASPAGVKIGS

-1573 REAVET
+1573 RETVET

-1584 FDSQSGMITV
+1584 FDAQSGMITV

>member
-63 TPTTAAT
+63 APTEPATETPTTAAT
-70 EAPETSETT
+70 EAPETT

-96 TGETEATEST
+96 TEETEATEATEST
-106 EATDATDPTDP
+106 EATDPTDP
-117 TEETAETDLALLAEE
+117 TEETTETDLTLLAED

-155 DGTMILS
+155 DGTLILS
-162 GTGAVAGYGYDK
+162 GTGAVAAYEKRKDT
-174 APWYDYREQILGL
+174 PWGDYNDQILQL

-194 SVSGFCDCGNLR
+194 SVGGFRYCFTLQ
-206 EVSLPEGLISIDKY
+206 EVSLPEGLISLDEF
-220 AFDRCV
+220 AFMDC
-226 QIQEIRLPKTL
+226 QKLQEIRLPKSL

-242 YALAS
+242 GTFAGCHALP
-247 CEGLTE
+247 E
-253 IELPEGLETIGTAA
+253 IELPEDLETVGEGA
-267 LGYNNFTSLV
+267 LMNCLSLTSVV
-277 IPASVTEMGYN
+277 IPASVTEMGDRPFSGDW
-288 ACRKNQQLE
+288 ALKT
-297 EVEIKA
+297 VEIKG
-303 NVPLLNLTFGDCS
+303 NVPRLSSSSFYECDALQEVLIT
-316 KLRRVV
+316 
-322 ISGSVQKLSN
+322 GSVGTIGDE
-332 TFQACCALEEV
+332 TFRNL
-343 LVTGSLETID
+343 D
-353 GDSFHYLNSLER
+353 SLER

-375 NEKAFIRCGS
+375 GKRAFWLCDN

-390 LPDGVTSIGESAF
+390 LPDGVTSIGEEAF
-403 QDCGNLTTINLP
+403 KECSSLTTINLP
-415 DSITTIGMYAFYGTK
+415 NSITTIGANAFNGTK
-430 LTGPLNIPRSL
+430 LTGPLNIPSSL
-441 VSLGES
+441 VSLGDN
-447 AFSGCGGITGTLV
+447 AFHGCSGITGTLV
-460 FPETLEY
+460 FPAAMEN
-467 ISTDAFID
+467 ISTNVFAGCSGI
-475 CVGLEEVVLPKG
+475 EEIVLPRG
-487 VVSIGDYAFKN
+487 VLTIGAGAFNN
-498 CAGIRRLWFTN
+498 CSGVQRLWLTN
-509 SVKSVGANAFVGL
+509 SIQSIGANAFNGMK
-522 SSLEVLYFSG
+522 SLKKVYFSG
-532 TASDWN
+532 TISEWE
-538 TGIAWGWAQ
+538 TGIQWADKGYQ
-547 DRETLNSKCKLTE
+547 MGVAITTNEE
-560 QVDSGSCGEALTW
+560 IASGSCGEALTW
-573 SLNSAGDLTV
+573 SLSTAGDLTV

-592 TATGAPWAEYRD
+592 AATGAPWAEYRD
-604 QVKLVIVGQGVTS
+604 QIKLVILGQGVTS
-617 IGSSAFQDCKNLK
+617 IGSSAFQDCKNLE
-630 TVSLPGSLTAIGK
+630 TVSLPGSLTALGK
-643 NAFLRCGEL
+643 AAFLRCGEL

-674 LELLDLTGVPDEI
+674 LVLLNLTGVPDEI

-708 LRWGLETA
+708 LRWKLETA

-727 ICGQEGGY
+727 VCGQEGGY
-735 YLKMKSSGKVRLTC
+735 YLKMKSSGKVLLTC
-749 RDAMTG
+749 YDAMTG
-755 AQGSKT
+755 VHGSKT

-775 DTITSGE
+775 DTLISGE
-782 ELTLSAVAMPGA
+782 KLTLSAVAMPGA

-861 NPAPAEQDISAE
+861 NPAPAEQEISAE

-931 ASVTLNVTYRDRTPR
+931 ASVTLNVTYQDRTPR
-946 LVSTTVSLN
+946 LVSSTVSLN
-955 GASTQGAELELVES
+955 GASTQGAELELAENYGNMIQKVS
-969 GSAIASVQL
+969 L
-978 DDAQFTASYENGTL
+978 NDDRFTAGYENGIL
-992 TIAPAKFVPKGTYP
+992 TIAPAQFVSKGTYP
-1006 VNLTVSC
+1006 VTLTVECGNRKS
-1013 ENGKTYDYDLTVKVT
+1013 YDYDLTVKVT

-1033 LTVKQEGKFNLFY
+1033 LTVKQDGKVNLFYKDCSAMLVISGGEIESVEPRLNEDFNLFW
-1046 DQYYRSNR
+1046 SEGNR
-1054 SSSAA
+1054 C
-1059 LIISGGQVEDVV
+1059 LIDY
-1071 LDSTDFSLIQ
+1071 ST
-1081 YDDSRYLL
+1081 
-1089 DYKRA
+1089 A
-1094 GISEKPNTKA
+1094 GMTADKPNTKA
-1104 TLSVLF
+1104 TLSVTF
-1110 KGYNTPVTKTVTI
+1110 AGYNTPVTKTITI

-1137 VSVVNTELSGTALYA
+1137 ASVVNTNWGGTALYA
-1152 RAQLPGDFTSF
+1152 RAQLPEDYDYTSS
-1163 VKVTWDDNP
+1163 VKITWDENP
-1172 NVEKVELSSN
+1172 NVEKVELSKN

-1193 STTVNFYIQDY
+1193 STTVNLHIQDVS
-1204 TWRHP
+1204 WRRP

-1219 DKAPTVKLSSTKLTL
+1219 RKAPAIKLSTTTLRLNRVFPWMQAAASVTL
-1234 NRFFPAVAA
+1234 N
-1243 PTDITLSQENLK
+1243 QGNLN
-1255 VTGVR
+1255 VSGIR
-1260 FENVPDELSLRYEQ
+1260 FESVPEELRVRYEGT
-1274 PASRILAYSK
+1274 RILAQSR
-1284 DAKTMPKN
+1284 DGQTMPAK
-1292 GKYTITYYAQLAAD
+1292 GKYTIAYYAQIETGSNDA
-1306 SGKTY
+1306 Y
-1311 EIPGKLTVQVEDK
+1311 EIPGKLTVQVEEK
-1324 LPTVKLSAS
+1324 IPTVKLSSS
-1333 TVKLNRSLAGKETA
+1333 TVKLNKSLAGKEIA
-1347 TVKIIVSDPEH
+1347 TVKVSVSNPEH
-1358 YSFIYFDK
+1358 YHLQYFAS
-1366 LPKGVEHD
+1366 LPEGVTYEQ
-1374 WHTNELVVTLTEN
+1374 TTGELRIILTEN
-1387 TINGGTF
+1387 TMNGGTF
-1394 QLEGM
+1394 QLNGM
-1399 VLRMRGYYGYHSTV
+1399 KLWMDGRCPSAE
-1413 LDKNL
+1413 LDKPL

-1430 FKLSAKGKLDVLNPA
+1430 FRLSAKGKLDVLNPA
-1445 SEIVYTPKMTNC
+1445 SEIVYTPKLTNC
-1457 LNAPTA
+1457 LGAPTA
-1463 VELTGDDAE
+1463 VELTGDNAD
-1472 LFKASLDSEGKIH
+1472 LFHVSLDSEGKIH

-1491 GKHYSTKTTYKVTPV
+1491 GEDYSTKTAYKVTPV

-1516 AALSV
+1516 TALRI

-1568 TTAAL
+1568 TTAVL

-1584 FDSQSGMITV
+1584 FDAQSGMITV

>member
-70 EAPETSETT
+70 ETPETT
-79 LSTEPPAATEV
+79 LSTEPPAVTEV

-106 EATDATDPTDP
+106 EATAPTDPTDPTDP
-117 TEETAETDLALLAEE
+117 TEETTETDLALLAED

-155 DGTMILS
+155 DGTLILS
-162 GTGAVAGYGYDK
+162 GTGAVAAYENRKDT
-174 APWYDYREQILGL
+174 PWRDYNYQILQL

-194 SVSGFCDCGNLR
+194 SVSGLCSCYKLR
-206 EVSLPEGLISIDKY
+206 EVSLPEGLISLGKLTFMD
-220 AFDRCV
+220 CWEL
-226 QIQEIRLPKTL
+226 QEIRLPKSL
-237 KTLGD
+237 KTLGEGTF
-242 YALAS
+242 AS
-247 CEGLTE
+247 CFALTE
-253 IELPEGLETIGTAA
+253 IELPEGLKTVGEGFLYHCIS
-267 LGYNNFTSLV
+267 LTSVV
-277 IPASVTEMGYN
+277 IPASVTEMGDRPFSGDW
-288 ACRKNQQLE
+288 ALKT
-297 EVEIKA
+297 VEIKG
-303 NVPLLNLTFGDCS
+303 NVPRLSNYSFHECDALQEVLIT
-316 KLRRVV
+316 
-322 ISGSVQKLSN
+322 GSV
-332 TFQACCALEEV
+332 
-343 LVTGSLETID
+343 GTI
-353 GDSFHYLNSLER
+353 GDDAFKELDSLER

-375 NEKAFIRCGS
+375 GKRAFWLCDN

-390 LPDGVTSIGESAF
+390 LPDGVTSIGEEAF
-403 QDCGNLTTINLP
+403 KECSSLTTINLP
-415 DSITTIGMYAFYGTK
+415 NSITTIGANAFNGTK
-430 LTGPLNIPRSL
+430 LTGPLNIPSSL
-441 VSLGES
+441 VSLGDN
-447 AFSGCGGITGTLV
+447 AFHGCGGITGTLL
-460 FPETLEY
+460 FPGALEN
-467 ISTDAFID
+467 ISKNAFA
-475 CVGLEEVVLPKG
+475 G
-487 VVSIGDYAFKN
+487 
-498 CAGIRRLWFTN
+498 CAGIEEIILPRGVLTISDGAFNNCSGVQRLWLTN
-509 SVKSVGANAFVGL
+509 SIKTIGASAL
-522 SSLEVLYFSG
+522 SGMKNLKKIYFSG
-532 TASDWN
+532 TYLDWDTN
-538 TGIAWGWAQ
+538 IQWA
-547 DRETLNSKCKLTE
+547 DDKGYSNFPVGPTLTE
-560 QVDSGSCGEALTW
+560 VAASGSCGEALTW
-573 SLNSAGDLTV
+573 SLSTAGDLTV

-592 TATGAPWAEYRD
+592 AATGAPWAEYRD
-604 QVKLVIVGQGVTS
+604 QIKLVIVRQGVTS
-617 IGSSAFQDCKNLK
+617 IGSSAFQDCKNLE
-630 TVSLPGSLTAIGK
+630 TVSLPGSLTALGK
-643 NAFLRCGEL
+643 AAFLRCGEL

-674 LELLDLTGVPDEI
+674 LVLLDLTGVPDEI

-727 ICGQEGGY
+727 VCGQEGGY

-807 EYATVTDNG
+807 EYAAVTDTG

-825 PTTIRVTA
+825 PTTIQVTA

-861 NPAPAEQDISAE
+861 NPAPAEQDVSAE

-931 ASVTLNVTYRDRTPR
+931 ASVTLNVTYQDRTPR
-946 LVSTTVSLN
+946 LVSSTVSLN
-955 GASTQGAELELVES
+955 GASTQGAELELAENYGNLIRKVS
-969 GSAIASVQL
+969 L
-978 DDAQFTASYENGTL
+978 DDKQFTAGYENGIL
-992 TIAPAKFVPKGTYP
+992 TIAPAQFVSKGTYP
-1006 VNLTVSC
+1006 VTLTVECGNRKS
-1013 ENGKTYDYDLTVKVT
+1013 YDYDLTVKVT

-1033 LTVKQEGKFNLFY
+1033 LTVKQDGKVNLFYKDCSAMLVISGGEIESVEPQLNEDFNLFW
-1046 DQYYRSNR
+1046 SEGNR
-1054 SSSAA
+1054 C
-1059 LIISGGQVEDVV
+1059 LIDY
-1071 LDSTDFSLIQ
+1071 ST
-1081 YDDSRYLL
+1081 
-1089 DYKRA
+1089 A
-1094 GISEKPNTKA
+1094 GMTADKPNTKA
-1104 TLSVLF
+1104 TLSVTF
-1110 KGYNTPVTKTVTI
+1110 AGYNTPVTKTINI
-1123 ATENKAPKLTLNPT
+1123 ATENKAPRLTLNPT
-1137 VSVVNTELSGTALYA
+1137 ASVVNTNWGGTALYA
-1152 RAQLPGDFTSF
+1152 RAQLPEDYDYTSS
-1163 VKVTWDDNP
+1163 VKITWDENP
-1172 NVEKVELSSN
+1172 NVEKVELSKN
-1182 TVTIALKEGAK
+1182 TVRIALKEGAK
-1193 STTVNFYIQDY
+1193 STTVNLHIQDVS
-1204 TWRHP
+1204 WRRP

-1219 DKAPTVKLSSTKLTL
+1219 DKAPTLKLSCTKLTL
-1234 NRFFPAVAA
+1234 NRVFPWMQAKADV
-1243 PTDITLSQENLK
+1243 TLNQGNLN
-1255 VTGVR
+1255 GVR
-1260 FENVPDELSLRYEQ
+1260 KMYFDPIPDGLRIEYNEYTDT
-1274 PASRILAYSK
+1274 IIVKSK
-1284 DAKTMPKN
+1284 DGETMPPK
-1292 GKYTITYYAQLAAD
+1292 GKYIVTYRAQVVTWDVFEL
-1306 SGKTY
+1306 T
-1311 EIPGKLTVQVEDK
+1311 GKLTINVEEK
-1324 LPTVKLSAS
+1324 IPTVKLSSS
-1333 TVKLNRSLAGKETA
+1333 TVKLNKSLAGKESA
-1347 TVKIIVSDPEH
+1347 TVKVSVSDPEH
-1358 YSFIYFDK
+1358 YHLQYFASR
-1366 LPKGVEHD
+1366 PEGVNYD
-1374 WHTNELVVTLTEN
+1374 SRTGELTVTLTES
-1387 TINGGTF
+1387 TMNGGTF
-1394 QLEGM
+1394 QLNGM
-1399 VLRMRGYYGYHSTV
+1399 KLWMDGLAPSAE
-1413 LDKNL
+1413 LDKPL

-1423 TYDKEPS
+1423 TYDKEPT
-1430 FKLSAKGKLDVLNPA
+1430 FKLSAKGKLDVLNPD
-1445 SEIVYTPKMTNC
+1445 SEIVYTPKLTNC

-1463 VELTGDDAE
+1463 VELTGDDAG
-1472 LFKASLDSEGKIH
+1472 LFNVSLDSEGKIH

-1491 GKHYSTKTTYKVTPV
+1491 GEHYSTKTAYKVTPV

-1547 QQLVVASPAGAKIGS
+1547 QQLVVASPAGAKMGD
-1562 VALNAK
+1562 VTLNAK

-1584 FDSQSGMITV
+1584 FDAQSGMITV

>member
-63 TPTTAAT
+63 TPTTAAP
-70 EAPETSETT
+70 EAPETT

-106 EATDATDPTDP
+106 EATDP

-132 DILAQGTCGAEA
+132 DILDSGTCGAEG

-162 GTGAVAGYGYDK
+162 GTGAVAAYDDRDR
-174 APWYDYREQILGL
+174 PWYDYRYQILGL

-194 SVSGFCDCGNLR
+194 SVGGFRYCFTLQ
-206 EVSLPEGLISIDKY
+206 EVSLPEGLISLDEF
-220 AFDRCV
+220 AFMDC
-226 QIQEIRLPKTL
+226 QKLQEIRLPKSL
-237 KTLGD
+237 KTLGRGTFAGCH
-242 YALAS
+242 ALP
-247 CEGLTE
+247 E
-253 IELPEGLETIGTAA
+253 IELPEDLETVGEGA
-267 LGYNNFTSLV
+267 LMNCLSLTSVV
-277 IPASVTEMGYN
+277 IPASVIEMGDRPFSGDW
-288 ACRKNQQLE
+288 ALKT
-297 EVEIKA
+297 VEIKG
-303 NVPLLNLTFGDCS
+303 NVPRLSSSSFHECDALQEVLIT
-316 KLRRVV
+316 
-322 ISGSVQKLSN
+322 GSV
-332 TFQACCALEEV
+332 
-343 LVTGSLETID
+343 GTI
-353 GDSFHYLNSLER
+353 GDDAFMDLGSLER

-375 NEKAFIRCGS
+375 GKRAFWLCDN

-390 LPDGVTSIGESAF
+390 LPDGVTSIGEEAF
-403 QDCGNLTTINLP
+403 KECSSLTTINLP
-415 DSITTIGMYAFYGTK
+415 NSITTIGANAFNGTK
-430 LTGPLNIPRSL
+430 LTGPLNIPSSL
-441 VSLGES
+441 VSLGDN
-447 AFSGCGGITGTLV
+447 AFNGCGGITGTLV
-460 FPETLEY
+460 FPAAMEN
-467 ISTDAFID
+467 ISTNVFAGCSGI
-475 CVGLEEVVLPKG
+475 EEIILPRGVLT
-487 VVSIGDYAFKN
+487 IGDGAFNN
-498 CAGIRRLWFTN
+498 CSGVQRLWLTN
-509 SVKSVGANAFVGL
+509 SIQSIGANAFNGMK
-522 SSLEVLYFSG
+522 SLKKVYFSG
-532 TASDWN
+532 TILEWE
-538 TGIAWGWAQ
+538 TGIQWADKGYQ
-547 DRETLNSKCKLTE
+547 IGVAITTNEETA
-560 QVDSGSCGEALTW
+560 SGSCGEALTW

-643 NAFLRCGEL
+643 AAFLRCGKL

-708 LRWGLETA
+708 LRWALETL

-775 DTITSGE
+775 DTIISGE
-782 ELTLSAVAMPGA
+782 KLTLSAVAMPGA
-794 KKITARWFLVSGQ
+794 EKITARWFLVSGQ
-807 EYATVTDNG
+807 EYAAVTEKG

-861 NPAPAEQDISAE
+861 NPAPAEQNVSAE

-908 LVTLVGSGTVV
+908 LVTLVGSGRAV

-1033 LTVKQEGKFNLFY
+1033 LTVKQDGKFNLFY

-1423 TYDKEPS
+1423 TYDKDPS
-1430 FKLSAKGKLDVLNPA
+1430 FKLSAKGKLDVLNSA

-1463 VELTGDDAE
+1463 VELTGDDAG

-1547 QQLVVASPAGAKIGS
+1547 QQLVVAGPAGAKIGD
-1562 VALNAK
+1562 VTLNAK

-1573 REAVET
+1573 WEAVET

-1584 FDSQSGMITV
+1584 FDPQSGMITV

-1615 ANTVPGIK
+1615 ANTVPDTK

>member
-70 EAPETSETT
+70 EAPETTETT
-79 LSTEPPAATEV
+79 LSTEPPAVTEV

-117 TEETAETDLALLAEE
+117 TDPTEETTETDLALLAED
-132 DILAQGTCGAEA
+132 DILASGNCGAEA

-174 APWYDYREQILGL
+174 APWYDYRYQILRL
-187 EVQKGIT
+187 EVKKGIT
-194 SVSGFCDCGNLR
+194 SVGGFRYCFTLQ
-206 EVSLPEGLISIDKY
+206 EVSLPEGLISLDEF
-220 AFDRCV
+220 AFMDC
-226 QIQEIRLPKTL
+226 QKLQEIRLPKSL
-237 KTLGD
+237 KTLGRGTFAGCH
-242 YALAS
+242 ALP
-247 CEGLTE
+247 E
-253 IELPEGLETIGTAA
+253 IELPEDLETVGEGA
-267 LGYNNFTSLV
+267 LMNCLSLTSVV
-277 IPASVTEMGYN
+277 IPASVIEMGDRPFSGDW
-288 ACRKNQQLE
+288 ALKT
-297 EVEIKA
+297 VEIKG
-303 NVPLLNLTFGDCS
+303 NVPRLSSSSFHECDALQEVLIT
-316 KLRRVV
+316 
-322 ISGSVQKLSN
+322 GSV
-332 TFQACCALEEV
+332 
-343 LVTGSLETID
+343 GTI
-353 GDSFHYLNSLER
+353 GDDAFMDLDSLER

-375 NEKAFIRCGS
+375 GKRAFWLCDN

-390 LPDGVTSIGESAF
+390 LPDGVTSIGEEAF
-403 QDCGNLTTINLP
+403 KECSSLTTINLP
-415 DSITTIGMYAFYGTK
+415 NSITTIGANAFNGTK
-430 LTGPLNIPRSL
+430 LTGPLNIPSSL
-441 VSLGES
+441 VSLGDN
-447 AFSGCGGITGTLV
+447 AFHGCSGITGTLV
-460 FPETLEY
+460 FPAAMEN
-467 ISTDAFID
+467 ISTNVFAGCSGIEEIILPRGVLTIGAGAFNN
-475 CVGLEEVVLPKG
+475 CSG
-487 VVSIGDYAFKN
+487 VQ
-498 CAGIRRLWFTN
+498 RLWLTN
-509 SVKSVGANAFVGL
+509 SIQSIGANAFNGMK
-522 SSLEVLYFSG
+522 SLKKVYFSG
-532 TASDWN
+532 TISEWE
-538 TGIAWGWAQ
+538 TGIQWADKGYQ
-547 DRETLNSKCKLTE
+547 MGVAITTNEE
-560 QVDSGSCGEALTW
+560 IASGSCGEALTW

-583 SGTGDMADF
+583 SGTGDMASF

-617 IGSSAFQDCKNLK
+617 IGSSAFQDCKNLEL
-630 TVSLPGSLTAIGK
+630 VRLPNTLTALGK
-643 NAFLRCGEL
+643 AAFLRCGKL
-652 TNVKLPA
+652 TNITLPA
-659 SLKSVGEDCFTGCEK
+659 SLESVGEDCFTGCEK
-674 LELLDLTGVPDEI
+674 LELLNLTGVPDEI

-727 ICGQEGGY
+727 VCGQEGGY

-794 KKITARWFLVSGQ
+794 EKITARWFLVSGQ
-807 EYATVTDNG
+807 EYATVTDKG

-825 PTTIRVTA
+825 PTTIQVTA

-861 NPAPAEQDISAE
+861 NPAPAEQDVSAE

-882 STLPAE
+882 SILPAS

-931 ASVTLNVTYRDRTPR
+931 ASVTLNVTYQDRTPR

-955 GASTQGAELELVES
+955 GAATQGATLELVES
-969 GSAIASVQL
+969 GSAIESVRL

-992 TIAPAKFVPKGTYP
+992 TIAPAQFVPKGTYP

-1028 VALPK
+1028 VTLPK
-1033 LTVKQEGKFNLFY
+1033 LTVKQDGKFNLFY
-1046 DQYYRSNR
+1046 DQYYR

-1152 RAQLPGDFTSF
+1152 RAQLPGDFTSY

-1445 SEIVYTPKMTNC
+1445 SEIVYTPKLTNC

-1463 VELTGDDAE
+1463 VELTGDDAG
-1472 LFKASLDSEGKIH
+1472 LFHASLDSEGKIH

-1491 GKHYSTKTTYKVTPV
+1491 GKHYSTKTAYKVTPV

-1547 QQLVVASPAGAKIGS
+1547 QQLVVAGPAGAKIGD
-1562 VALNAK
+1562 VTLNAK

-1584 FDSQSGMITV
+1584 FDLQTGMITV

-1615 ANTVPGIK
+1615 ANTVPDTK

>member
-1 MKKLLALLLALVLT
+1 MKKLLTLLLALVLT
-15 SQLVTPVLAETLPED
+15 SQLVTPALAEILPED

-43 MPVTEPPVPATLAPT
+43 MPVTEP
-58 EPATE
+58 ATE
-63 TPTTAAT
+63 TPNTEATEAT
-70 EAPETSETT
+70 EAPETIPAETT
-79 LSTEPPAATEV
+79 PATEPPEATEV

-96 TGETEATEST
+96 TEETEATEPT

-117 TEETAETDLALLAEE
+117 TEETTETVLELLAEE
-132 DILAQGTCGAEA
+132 DILAQGTCGAEG

-162 GTGAVAGYGYDK
+162 GTGAVAAYDDRDR
-174 APWYDYREQILGL
+174 PWYDYRYQILRL
-187 EVQKGIT
+187 EVKKGIT
-194 SVSGFCDCGNLR
+194 SVGGFRYCFTLQ
-206 EVSLPEGLISIDKY
+206 EVSLPEGLISLDEF
-220 AFDRCV
+220 AFMDC
-226 QIQEIRLPKTL
+226 QKLQEIRLPKSL
-237 KTLGD
+237 KTLGRGTFAGCH
-242 YALAS
+242 ALP
-247 CEGLTE
+247 E
-253 IELPEGLETIGTAA
+253 IELPEDLETVGEGA
-267 LGYNNFTSLV
+267 LMNCLSLTSVV
-277 IPASVTEMGYN
+277 IPASVTEMGDRPFSGDW
-288 ACRKNQQLE
+288 ALKT
-297 EVEIKA
+297 VEIKG
-303 NVPLLNLTFGDCS
+303 NVPRLSSSSFHECDALQEVLIT
-316 KLRRVV
+316 
-322 ISGSVQKLSN
+322 GSV
-332 TFQACCALEEV
+332 
-343 LVTGSLETID
+343 GTI
-353 GDSFHYLNSLER
+353 GDDAFMDLDSLER

-375 NEKAFIRCGS
+375 GRRAFWLCDN

-390 LPDGVTSIGESAF
+390 LPDGVTSIGEEAF
-403 QDCGNLTTINLP
+403 KECSSLTTINLP
-415 DSITTIGMYAFYGTK
+415 NSITTIGANAFNGTK
-430 LTGPLNIPRSL
+430 LTGPLNIPSSL
-441 VSLGES
+441 VSLGDN
-447 AFSGCGGITGTLV
+447 AFHGCSGLTGTLV
-460 FPETLEY
+460 FPAAMEN
-467 ISTDAFID
+467 ISKNVFAGCSGIEEIILPRGVLTISDGAFNN
-475 CVGLEEVVLPKG
+475 CSG
-487 VVSIGDYAFKN
+487 VQ
-498 CAGIRRLWFTN
+498 RLWLTN
-509 SVKSVGANAFVGL
+509 SIQSIGANAFAGMKNLKKV
-522 SSLEVLYFSG
+522 YFSG
-532 TASDWN
+532 TISEWE
-538 TGIAWGWAQ
+538 TGIQWADKGYQ
-547 DRETLNSKCKLTE
+547 IGVAITTNEETA
-560 QVDSGSCGEALTW
+560 SGSCGEALTW
-573 SLNSAGDLTV
+573 SLSTAGDLTV
-583 SGTGDMADF
+583 SGTGDMASF

-617 IGSSAFQDCKNLK
+617 IGSSAFQDCKNLE
-630 TVSLPGSLTAIGK
+630 TVSLPGSLTALGK
-643 NAFLRCGEL
+643 AAFLRCGEL

-674 LELLDLTGVPDEI
+674 LALLDLTGVPDEI

-708 LRWGLETA
+708 LRWTLETA

-727 ICGQEGGY
+727 VCGQEGGY

-775 DTITSGE
+775 DTLISGE
-782 ELTLSAVAMPGA
+782 KLTLSAVAMPGA
-794 KKITARWFLVSGQ
+794 KQITARWFLVSGQ
-807 EYATVTDNG
+807 EYATVTEKG

-825 PTTIRVTA
+825 PTTVQVTA

-861 NPAPAEQDISAE
+861 NPAPAEQDVSAE

-908 LVTLVGSGTVV
+908 LVTLVGSGRAV

-931 ASVTLNVTYRDRTPR
+931 ASVTLNVTYQDRTPR
-946 LVSTTVSLN
+946 LVSSTVSLN
-955 GASTQGAELELVES
+955 GASTQGAELELAENYGNMIQKVS
-969 GSAIASVQL
+969 L
-978 DDAQFTASYENGTL
+978 NDDRFTANYENGAM
-992 TIAPAKFVPKGTYP
+992 TIAPAQFVSKGTYP

-1028 VALPK
+1028 VTLPK

-1046 DQYYRSNR
+1046 DQYYR

-1234 NRFFPAVAA
+1234 NRFFPAVVA

-1284 DAKTMPKN
+1284 NAKTMPKN

-1358 YSFIYFDK
+1358 YRFAYFKK
-1366 LPKGVEHD
+1366 LPKGVEYD
-1374 WHTNELVVTLTEN
+1374 WRTDELIVTLTEE
-1387 TINGGTF
+1387 TRNGGTF

-1399 VLRMRGYYGYHSTV
+1399 VLRMLGYYGYNSTD

-1423 TYDKEPS
+1423 TYDKAPT
-1430 FKLSAKGKLDVLNPA
+1430 FKLSAKGKLDVLNPD
-1445 SEIVYTPKMTNC
+1445 SEIVYTPKLTNC
-1457 LNAPTA
+1457 LGAPGA
-1463 VELTGDDAE
+1463 VELTGDNAD
-1472 LFKASLDSEGKIH
+1472 LFHVSLDSKGKIH

-1491 GKHYSTKTTYKVTPV
+1491 GENYSTKTTYKVTPV

-1516 AALSV
+1516 TALSV
-1521 KVTQS
+1521 KVTQG
-1526 AFKLAKLPNR
+1526 AFKLAKLPSR
-1536 TVFTTQTTALM
+1536 TVFTTQSTNLTQKLT
-1547 QQLVVASPAGAKIGS
+1547 VASPAGAKMAG
-1562 VALNAK
+1562 VTLNVK

-1573 REAVET
+1573 REAVRT
-1579 AGGIG
+1579 AGGIR
-1584 FDSQSGMITV
+1584 FDAQSGMITV

-1602 KPGRY
+1602 KPGKY
-1607 TLILDVTP
+1607 TLILDV
-1615 ANTVPGIK
+1615 K
-1623 PTQAKLTLTVR
+1623 PENAASDAKPIQAQFTLTVR

>member
-70 EAPETSETT
+70 EAPETT
-79 LSTEPPAATEV
+79 LSTDPPAVTEV

-117 TEETAETDLALLAEE
+117 TDPTEETTETDLTLLAEE

-155 DGTMILS
+155 DGTLILS
-162 GTGAVAGYGYDK
+162 GTGAVAAYEKRKDT
-174 APWYDYREQILGL
+174 PWGDYNDQILRV

-194 SVSGFCDCGNLR
+194 SVGGFRYCFTLQ
-206 EVSLPEGLISIDKY
+206 EVSLPEGLISLDEF
-220 AFDRCV
+220 AFMDC
-226 QIQEIRLPKTL
+226 QKLQEIRLPKSL

-242 YALAS
+242 GTFAGCHALP
-247 CEGLTE
+247 E
-253 IELPEGLETIGTAA
+253 IELPEDLETVGEGA
-267 LGYNNFTSLV
+267 LMNCLSLTSVV
-277 IPASVTEMGYN
+277 IPASVTEMGDRPFSGDW
-288 ACRKNQQLE
+288 ALKT
-297 EVEIKA
+297 VEIKG
-303 NVPLLNLTFGDCS
+303 NVPRLSSSSFYECDALQEVLIT
-316 KLRRVV
+316 
-322 ISGSVQKLSN
+322 GSVGTIGDE
-332 TFQACCALEEV
+332 TFRNL
-343 LVTGSLETID
+343 D
-353 GDSFHYLNSLER
+353 SLER

-375 NEKAFIRCGS
+375 GKRAFWLCDN

-390 LPDGVTSIGESAF
+390 LPDGVTSIGEEAF
-403 QDCGNLTTINLP
+403 KECSSLTTINLP
-415 DSITTIGMYAFYGTK
+415 NSITTIGANAFNGTK
-430 LTGPLNIPRSL
+430 LTGPLNIPSSL
-441 VSLGES
+441 VSLGDN
-447 AFSGCGGITGTLV
+447 AFHGCSGLTGTLV
-460 FPETLEY
+460 FPAAMEN
-467 ISTDAFID
+467 ISTNVFAGCSGIEEIILPRGVLTIGAGAFNN
-475 CVGLEEVVLPKG
+475 CSG
-487 VVSIGDYAFKN
+487 VQ
-498 CAGIRRLWFTN
+498 RLWLTN
-509 SVKSVGANAFVGL
+509 SIQSIGANAFNGMKNLKKV
-522 SSLEVLYFSG
+522 YFSG
-532 TASDWN
+532 TILEWE
-538 TGIAWGWAQ
+538 TGIQWADKGYQ
-547 DRETLNSKCKLTE
+547 IGVAITTNEE
-560 QVDSGSCGEALTW
+560 IASGSCGEALTW
-573 SLNSAGDLTV
+573 SLNAAGDLTV
-583 SGTGDMADF
+583 SGTGDMTDF
-592 TATGAPWAEYRD
+592 AATGAPWAEYRD
-604 QVKLVIVGQGVTS
+604 QVKLVILGRGVTS
-617 IGSSAFQDCKNLK
+617 IGSSAFQDCKNLE
-630 TVSLPGSLTAIGK
+630 TVSLPGSLTALGEA
-643 NAFLRCGEL
+643 AFLRCGEL

-659 SLKSVGEDCFTGCEK
+659 SLESVGEDCFTGCEK
-674 LELLDLTGVPDEI
+674 LELLNLTGVPDEI

-735 YLKMKSSGKVRLTC
+735 YLKMKSSGKVLLTC
-749 RDAMTG
+749 YDAMTG
-755 AQGSKT
+755 VHGSKT

-775 DTITSGE
+775 DTLISGE
-782 ELTLSAVAMPGA
+782 KLTLSAVAMPGA

-807 EYATVTDNG
+807 EYATLTDEG

-825 PTTIRVTA
+825 PTTIQVTA

-861 NPAPAEQDISAE
+861 NPAPAEQDVSAE

-931 ASVTLNVTYRDRTPR
+931 ASVTLNVTYQDRTPR
-946 LVSTTVSLN
+946 LVSSTVSLN
-955 GASTQGAELELVES
+955 GASTQGAELELAENYGNLIRKVS
-969 GSAIASVQL
+969 L
-978 DDAQFTASYENGTL
+978 NDDQFTAGYENGIL
-992 TIAPAKFVPKGTYP
+992 TIAPAQFVSKGTYP
-1006 VNLTVSC
+1006 VTLTVECGNRKS
-1013 ENGKTYDYDLTVKVT
+1013 YDYDLTVKVT

-1033 LTVKQEGKFNLFY
+1033 LTVKQDGKVNLFYKDCSAMLVISGGEIESVEPRLNEDFNLFW
-1046 DQYYRSNR
+1046 SEGNR
-1054 SSSAA
+1054 C
-1059 LIISGGQVEDVV
+1059 LIDY
-1071 LDSTDFSLIQ
+1071 ST
-1081 YDDSRYLL
+1081 
-1089 DYKRA
+1089 A
-1094 GISEKPNTKA
+1094 GMTADKPNTKA
-1104 TLSVLF
+1104 TLSVTF
-1110 KGYNTPVTKTVTI
+1110 AGYNTPVTKTINI

-1137 VSVVNTELSGTALYA
+1137 ASVVNTNWGGTALYA
-1152 RAQLPGDFTSF
+1152 RAQLPEDYDYTSS
-1163 VKVTWDDNP
+1163 VKITWDENP
-1172 NVEKVELSSN
+1172 NVEKVELSKN

-1193 STTVNFYIQDY
+1193 STTVNLHIQDVS
-1204 TWRHP
+1204 WRRP

-1219 DKAPTVKLSSTKLTL
+1219 NKAPAIKLSTTTLKLNRVFPWMQAAASVTL
-1234 NRFFPAVAA
+1234 N
-1243 PTDITLSQENLK
+1243 QGNLN
-1255 VTGVR
+1255 VSGIR
-1260 FENVPDELSLRYEQ
+1260 FESVPEELRVRYEGT
-1274 PASRILAYSK
+1274 RILAQSK
-1284 DAKTMPKN
+1284 DGQTMPAK
-1292 GKYTITYYAQLAAD
+1292 GKYTIAYYAQIETGSNDA
-1306 SGKTY
+1306 Y
-1311 EIPGKLTVQVEDK
+1311 EIPGKLTVQVEEK
-1324 LPTVKLSAS
+1324 IPTVRLSSS
-1333 TVKLNRSLAGKETA
+1333 TVKLNKRLAGKETA
-1347 TVKIIVSDPEH
+1347 TVKVSVSDPEH
-1358 YSFIYFDK
+1358 YHLQYFAS
-1366 LPKGVEHD
+1366 LPEGASYD
-1374 WHTNELVVTLTEN
+1374 SSTGELTVTLTES
-1387 TINGGTF
+1387 TMNGGTF
-1394 QLEGM
+1394 QLNGLKLWMDGLAPSAE
-1399 VLRMRGYYGYHSTV
+1399 
-1413 LDKNL
+1413 LDKPL

-1423 TYDKEPS
+1423 TYDKAPS

-1445 SEIVYTPKMTNC
+1445 SEIVYTPKLTNC
-1457 LNAPTA
+1457 LGAPAA
-1463 VELTGDDAE
+1463 VELTGDDAG
-1472 LFKASLDSEGKIH
+1472 LFNVSLDSEGKIH

-1491 GKHYSTKTTYKVTPV
+1491 GDHYSTKTAYKVTPV

-1584 FDSQSGMITV
+1584 FDAQSGMITV

>member
-30 TAAPTVELEEPTQ
+30 TAAPTAELEEPTQ

-70 EAPETSETT
+70 EAPETPETT
-79 LSTEPPAATEV
+79 LSTEPPAVTEV

-96 TGETEATEST
+96 TGETEATESA
-106 EATDATDPTDP
+106 EATDPTDP
-117 TEETAETDLALLAEE
+117 TEETTETDLTLLAED
-132 DILAQGTCGAEA
+132 DILASGNCGAEG

-155 DGTMILS
+155 DGTLILS
-162 GTGAVAGYGYDK
+162 GTGAVAAYEKRKDT
-174 APWYDYREQILGL
+174 PWGDYNDQILRV

-194 SVSGFCDCGNLR
+194 SVGGFRYCFTLQ
-206 EVSLPEGLISIDKY
+206 EVSLPEGLISLDEF
-220 AFDRCV
+220 AFMDC
-226 QIQEIRLPKTL
+226 QKLQEIRLPKSL

-242 YALAS
+242 GTFAGCHALP
-247 CEGLTE
+247 E
-253 IELPEGLETIGTAA
+253 IELPEDLETVGEGA
-267 LGYNNFTSLV
+267 LMNCLSLTSVV
-277 IPASVTEMGYN
+277 IPASVTEMGDRPFSGDW
-288 ACRKNQQLE
+288 ALKT
-297 EVEIKA
+297 VEIKG
-303 NVPLLNLTFGDCS
+303 NVP
-316 KLRRVV
+316 R
-322 ISGSVQKLSN
+322 LSN
-332 TFQACCALEEV
+332 YSFHECDALQEV
-343 LVTGSLETID
+343 LITGGVETIEERA
-353 GDSFHYLNSLER
+353 FYNLNSLER
-365 VQIASGLKTI
+365 VQIAGGLKTI
-375 NEKAFIRCGS
+375 GKLAFWSCDK

-390 LPDGVTSIGESAF
+390 LPDGVTSIGENAF
-403 QDCGNLTTINLP
+403 QNCVSLTTINLP
-415 DSITTIGMYAFYGTK
+415 DSITTIGMEAFYGTK
-430 LTGPLNIPRSL
+430 LTGPLNIPSSL
-441 VSLGES
+441 VSLGDN
-447 AFSGCGGITGTLV
+447 AFHGCGGITGTLL
-460 FPETLEY
+460 FPGTLEY
-467 ISTDAFID
+467 ISTDAFAGCSGI
-475 CVGLEEVVLPKG
+475 EEIILPRGVLF
-487 VVSIGDYAFKN
+487 IGDGAFNN
-498 CAGIRRLWFTN
+498 CSGVQRLWLTN
-509 SVKSVGANAFVGL
+509 SIQGIGVKAFNGMKNLKKV
-522 SSLEVLYFSG
+522 YFSG
-532 TASDWN
+532 TISEWE
-538 TGIAWGWAQ
+538 TGIQWADKGYQ
-547 DRETLNSKCKLTE
+547 IGVAITTNEETA
-560 QVDSGSCGEALTW
+560 SGSCGEALTW

-592 TATGAPWAEYRD
+592 AATGAPWAEYRD

-617 IGSSAFQDCKNLK
+617 IGSSAFQDCKNLE
-630 TVSLPGSLTAIGK
+630 TVSLPGSLTALGK
-643 NAFLRCGEL
+643 AAFLRCGEL

-696 TVTLPAGVKNAR
+696 TVKLPVYLKNAR
-708 LRWGLETA
+708 LRWALETA
-716 AGEIP
+716 PGEIP

-727 ICGQEGGY
+727 VCGQEGGY

-782 ELTLSAVAMPGA
+782 KLTLSAVAMPGA

-807 EYATVTDNG
+807 EYATVTDDG

-825 PTTIRVTA
+825 PTTIQVTA
-833 VLTGSTVRMTKQFTI
+833 VLTGSTVRMTKEFTI

-861 NPAPAEQDISAE
+861 NPAPAEQEISAE

-931 ASVTLNVTYRDRTPR
+931 ASVTLNVTYQDRTPR
-946 LVSTTVSLN
+946 LVSSTVSLN
-955 GASTQGAELELVES
+955 GASTQGAELELAENYGNLIRKVS
-969 GSAIASVQL
+969 L
-978 DDAQFTASYENGTL
+978 NDDRFTASYENGIL
-992 TIAPAKFVPKGTYP
+992 TIAPAQFVSKGTYP
-1006 VNLTVSC
+1006 VTLTVECGNRKS
-1013 ENGKTYDYDLTVKVT
+1013 YDYDLTVKVT
-1028 VALPK
+1028 QSLPK
-1033 LTVKQEGKFNLFY
+1033 LTVKQEGKVNLFYKDCSAMLLISGGEIESVEPRLNEDFNLFW
-1046 DQYYRSNR
+1046 SEGNR
-1054 SSSAA
+1054 R
-1059 LIISGGQVEDVV
+1059 LIDY
-1071 LDSTDFSLIQ
+1071 ST
-1081 YDDSRYLL
+1081 
-1089 DYKRA
+1089 A
-1094 GISEKPNTKA
+1094 GMTADKPNTKA
-1104 TLSVLF
+1104 TLSVTF
-1110 KGYNTPVTKTVTI
+1110 AGYNTPVTKTINI

-1137 VSVVNTELSGTALYA
+1137 ASVVNTNWGGTALYA
-1152 RAQLPGDFTSF
+1152 RAQLPEDYDYTSS
-1163 VKVTWDDNP
+1163 VKITWDENP
-1172 NVEKVELSSN
+1172 NVEKVELSKN

-1193 STTVNFYIQDY
+1193 STTVNLHIQDVS
-1204 TWRHP
+1204 WRRP
-1209 VKLTHKITVT
+1209 VKLTHKITIT
-1219 DKAPTVKLSSTKLTL
+1219 DKAPAIKLSTTTLKLNRVFPWMQAAASVTL
-1234 NRFFPAVAA
+1234 N
-1243 PTDITLSQENLK
+1243 QGNLN
-1255 VTGVR
+1255 VSGIR
-1260 FENVPDELSLRYEQ
+1260 FESVPEELRVRYEGT
-1274 PASRILAYSK
+1274 RILAQSK
-1284 DAKTMPKN
+1284 DGQTMPAK
-1292 GKYTITYYAQLAAD
+1292 GKYTIAYYAQVETGGNDA
-1306 SGKTY
+1306 Y
-1311 EIPGKLTVQVEDK
+1311 EIPGKLTVQVEEK
-1324 LPTVKLSAS
+1324 IPTVKLSSS
-1333 TVKLNRSLAGKETA
+1333 TVKLNKRLAGKETA
-1347 TVKIIVSDPEH
+1347 TVKVSVSDPEH
-1358 YSFIYFDK
+1358 YHLQYFASM
-1366 LPKGVEHD
+1366 PEGVNYD
-1374 WHTNELVVTLTEN
+1374 SKTGELTVTLTES
-1387 TINGGTF
+1387 TMNGGTF
-1394 QLEGM
+1394 QLNGM
-1399 VLRMRGYYGYHSTV
+1399 KLWMNGLAPSAE
-1413 LDKNL
+1413 LDMPL

-1423 TYDKEPS
+1423 TYDKDPS
-1430 FKLSAKGKLDVLNPA
+1430 FKLSAKGKLDVLNPD
-1445 SEIVYTPKMTNC
+1445 SEIVYTPKLTNC
-1457 LNAPTA
+1457 LGAPTA
-1463 VELTGDDAE
+1463 VELTGDNAG
-1472 LFKASLDSEGKIH
+1472 LFNVSLDSEGKIH

-1491 GKHYSTKTTYKVTPV
+1491 GEHYSTKTAYKVTPV

-1547 QQLVVASPAGAKIGS
+1547 QQLVVASPAGAKMGD
-1562 VALNAK
+1562 VTLNAK

-1584 FDSQSGMITV
+1584 FDAQTGMITV

>member
-70 EAPETSETT
+70 ETPETT
-79 LSTEPPAATEV
+79 LSTEPPAVTEV

-117 TEETAETDLALLAEE
+117 TDPTEETTETDLALLAEE

-155 DGTMILS
+155 DGTLILS
-162 GTGAVAGYGYDK
+162 GTGAVAAYDSRK
-174 APWYDYREQILGL
+174 DTPWGDYNYQILRV

-194 SVSGFCDCGNLR
+194 SVSGFCSCYELR
-206 EVSLPEGLISIDKY
+206 EVSLPEGLISIGRLTFMDCQKL
-220 AFDRCV
+220 
-226 QIQEIRLPKTL
+226 QEIRLPKSL
-237 KTLGD
+237 KTLGEGTF
-242 YALAS
+242 AS
-247 CEGLTE
+247 CFALTE
-253 IELPEGLETIGTAA
+253 IEFPEGLETIGDGV
-267 LGYNNFTSLV
+267 LYHCLSLTSVV
-277 IPASVTEMGYN
+277 IPASVTEMGDRPFSGDW
-288 ACRKNQQLE
+288 ALKT
-297 EVEIKA
+297 VEIKG
-303 NVPLLNLTFGDCS
+303 NVPRLSNYSFHECKALQEVLIT
-316 KLRRVV
+316 
-322 ISGSVQKLSN
+322 GSV
-332 TFQACCALEEV
+332 
-343 LVTGSLETID
+343 GTI
-353 GDSFHYLNSLER
+353 GDDAFKELDSLER

-375 NEKAFIRCGS
+375 GKRAFWLCDN

-390 LPDGVTSIGESAF
+390 LPDGVTSIGEEAF
-403 QDCGNLTTINLP
+403 KECSSLTTINLP
-415 DSITTIGMYAFYGTK
+415 NSITTIGANAFNGTK
-430 LTGPLNIPRSL
+430 LTGPLNIPSSL
-441 VSLGES
+441 VSLGDN
-447 AFSGCGGITGTLV
+447 AFNGCSGITGTLV
-460 FPETLEY
+460 FPAAMEN
-467 ISTDAFID
+467 ISTNVFAGCSGIEEIILPRGVLTIGAGAFNN
-475 CVGLEEVVLPKG
+475 CSG
-487 VVSIGDYAFKN
+487 VQ
-498 CAGIRRLWFTN
+498 RLWLTN
-509 SVKSVGANAFVGL
+509 SIQSIGANAFNGMK
-522 SSLEVLYFSG
+522 SLKKVYFSG
-532 TASDWN
+532 TISEWE
-538 TGIAWGWAQ
+538 TGIQWADKGYQ
-547 DRETLNSKCKLTE
+547 MGVAITTNEE
-560 QVDSGSCGEALTW
+560 IASGSCGEALTW
-573 SLNSAGDLTV
+573 SLSTAGDLTV

-592 TATGAPWAEYRD
+592 AATGAPWAEYRD
-604 QVKLVIVGQGVTS
+604 QIKLVILGQGVTS
-617 IGSSAFQDCKNLK
+617 IGSSAFQDCKNLE
-630 TVSLPGSLTAIGK
+630 TVSLPGSLTALGK
-643 NAFLRCGEL
+643 AAFLRCGKL
-652 TNVKLPA
+652 TNITLPA
-659 SLKSVGEDCFTGCEK
+659 SLESVGEDCFTGCEK
-674 LELLDLTGVPDEI
+674 LVLLDLIGVPDEI

-696 TVTLPAGVKNAR
+696 TVKLPVYLKNAR
-708 LRWGLETA
+708 LRWALETA
-716 AGEIP
+716 PGEIP

-727 ICGQEGGY
+727 VCGQEGGY

-755 AQGSKT
+755 AQGCKT

-775 DTITSGE
+775 DTLISGE

-807 EYATVTDNG
+807 EYATVTDDG

-931 ASVTLNVTYRDRTPR
+931 ASVTLNVTYQDRTPR
-946 LVSTTVSLN
+946 LVSSTVSLN
-955 GASTQGAELELVES
+955 GASTQGAELELAENYGNLIRKVS
-969 GSAIASVQL
+969 L
-978 DDAQFTASYENGTL
+978 NDDRFTAGYENGIL
-992 TIAPAKFVPKGTYP
+992 TIAPAQFVSKGTYP
-1006 VNLTVSC
+1006 VTLTVECGNRKS
-1013 ENGKTYDYDLTVKVT
+1013 YDYDLTVKVT

-1033 LTVKQEGKFNLFY
+1033 LTVKQDGKVNLFYKDCSAMLVISGGEIESVEPRLNEDFNLFW
-1046 DQYYRSNR
+1046 SEGNR
-1054 SSSAA
+1054 C
-1059 LIISGGQVEDVV
+1059 LIDY
-1071 LDSTDFSLIQ
+1071 ST
-1081 YDDSRYLL
+1081 
-1089 DYKRA
+1089 A
-1094 GISEKPNTKA
+1094 GMTADKPNTKA
-1104 TLSVLF
+1104 TLSVTF
-1110 KGYNTPVTKTVTI
+1110 AGYNTPVTKTINI
-1123 ATENKAPKLTLNPT
+1123 ATENKAPKLTLNST
-1137 VSVVNTELSGTALYA
+1137 ASVVNTNWGGTALYA
-1152 RAQLPGDFTSF
+1152 RAQLPEDYDYTSS
-1163 VKVTWDDNP
+1163 VKITWDENP
-1172 NVEKVELSSN
+1172 NVEKVELSKN

-1193 STTVNFYIQDY
+1193 STTVNLHIQDVS
-1204 TWRHP
+1204 WRRP

-1219 DKAPTVKLSSTKLTL
+1219 DKAPTLKLSCTKLTL
-1234 NRFFPAVAA
+1234 NRVFPWMQAA
-1243 PTDITLSQENLK
+1243 ASVTLNQGNLN
-1255 VTGVR
+1255 VSGIR
-1260 FENVPDELSLRYEQ
+1260 FESVPEELRVRYEGT
-1274 PASRILAYSK
+1274 RILAQSK
-1284 DAKTMPKN
+1284 DGQTMPAK
-1292 GKYTITYYAQLAAD
+1292 GKYTIAYYAQIETGSD
-1306 SGKTY
+1306 DVY
-1311 EIPGKLTVQVEDK
+1311 EIPGKLTVQVEEK
-1324 LPTVKLSAS
+1324 IPTVKLSSS
-1333 TVKLNRSLAGKETA
+1333 TVKLNKSLAGKESA
-1347 TVKIIVSDPEH
+1347 TVKVSVSNPEH
-1358 YSFIYFDK
+1358 YHLQYFAS
-1366 LPKGVEHD
+1366 LPEGASYD
-1374 WHTNELVVTLTEN
+1374 SSTGELTVTLTES
-1387 TINGGTF
+1387 TMNGGTF
-1394 QLEGM
+1394 QLNGLKLWMNGLAPSAE
-1399 VLRMRGYYGYHSTV
+1399 
-1413 LDKNL
+1413 LDMPL

-1430 FKLSAKGKLDVLNPA
+1430 FRLSAKGKLDVLNPA
-1445 SEIVYTPKMTNC
+1445 SEIVYTPKLTNC
-1457 LNAPTA
+1457 LGAPTA
-1463 VELTGDDAE
+1463 VELTGDNAG
-1472 LFKASLDSEGKIH
+1472 LFHVSLDSEGKIH

-1491 GKHYSTKTTYKVTPV
+1491 GEHYSTKTAYKVTPV

-1516 AALSV
+1516 AALGI

-1547 QQLVVASPAGAKIGS
+1547 QQLVVASPAGVKIGS

-1584 FDSQSGMITV
+1584 FDAQSGMITV

>member
-58 EPATE
+58 EPDTE

-70 EAPETSETT
+70 EAPEAPETT
-79 LSTEPPAATEV
+79 LSTEPPAVTEV

-117 TEETAETDLALLAEE
+117 TDPTEETTETDLALLAEE

-155 DGTMILS
+155 DGTLILS
-162 GTGAVAGYGYDK
+162 GTGAVAAYENRKDT
-174 APWYDYREQILGL
+174 PWRDYNYQILQL

-194 SVSGFCDCGNLR
+194 SVSGLCSCYKLR
-206 EVSLPEGLISIDKY
+206 EVSLPEGLISLGKLTFMD
-220 AFDRCV
+220 CWEL
-226 QIQEIRLPKTL
+226 QEIRLPKSL
-237 KTLGD
+237 KTLGEGTF
-242 YALAS
+242 AS
-247 CEGLTE
+247 CFALTE
-253 IELPEGLETIGTAA
+253 IELPEGLKTVGEGFLYHCIS
-267 LGYNNFTSLV
+267 LTSVV
-277 IPASVTEMGYN
+277 IPASVTEMGDRPFSGDW
-288 ACRKNQQLE
+288 ALKT
-297 EVEIKA
+297 VEIKG
-303 NVPLLNLTFGDCS
+303 NVPRLSNYSFHECDALQEVLIT
-316 KLRRVV
+316 
-322 ISGSVQKLSN
+322 GSV
-332 TFQACCALEEV
+332 
-343 LVTGSLETID
+343 GTI
-353 GDSFHYLNSLER
+353 GDDAFKELDSLER

-375 NEKAFIRCGS
+375 GKRAFWLCDN

-390 LPDGVTSIGESAF
+390 LPDGVTSIGEEAF
-403 QDCGNLTTINLP
+403 KECSSLTTINLP
-415 DSITTIGMYAFYGTK
+415 NSITTIGANAFNGTK
-430 LTGPLNIPRSL
+430 LTGPLNIPSSL
-441 VSLGES
+441 VSLGDN
-447 AFSGCGGITGTLV
+447 AFHGCSGLTGTLV
-460 FPETLEY
+460 FPAAMEN
-467 ISTDAFID
+467 ISTNVFAGCSGIEEIILPRGVLTIGAGAFNN
-475 CVGLEEVVLPKG
+475 CSG
-487 VVSIGDYAFKN
+487 VQ
-498 CAGIRRLWFTN
+498 RLWLTN
-509 SVKSVGANAFVGL
+509 SIQSIGANAFNGMKNLKKV
-522 SSLEVLYFSG
+522 YFSG
-532 TASDWN
+532 TILEWE
-538 TGIAWGWAQ
+538 TGIQWADKGYQ
-547 DRETLNSKCKLTE
+547 IGVAITTNEE
-560 QVDSGSCGEALTW
+560 IASGSCGEALTW
-573 SLNSAGDLTV
+573 SLNAAGDLTV
-583 SGTGDMADF
+583 SGTGDMTDF
-592 TATGAPWAEYRD
+592 AATGAPWAEYRD
-604 QVKLVIVGQGVTS
+604 QVKLVILGRGVTS
-617 IGSSAFQDCKNLK
+617 IGSSAFQDCKNLE
-630 TVSLPGSLTAIGK
+630 TVSLPGSLTALGEA
-643 NAFLRCGEL
+643 AFLRCGEL

-659 SLKSVGEDCFTGCEK
+659 SLESVGEDCFTGCEK
-674 LELLDLTGVPDEI
+674 LVLLDLTGVPDEI

-696 TVTLPAGVKNAR
+696 TVKLPVYLKNAR
-708 LRWGLETA
+708 LRWALETA

-727 ICGQEGGY
+727 VCGQEGGY

-755 AQGSKT
+755 VQGSKT

-775 DTITSGE
+775 DTIISGE

-794 KKITARWFLVSGQ
+794 KKITAKWFLVSGQ
-807 EYATVTDNG
+807 EYATVTDDG

-908 LVTLVGSGTVV
+908 LVTLVGSGRAV

-931 ASVTLNVTYRDRTPR
+931 ASVTLNVTYQDRTPR
-946 LVSTTVSLN
+946 LVSSTVSLN
-955 GASTQGAELELVES
+955 GASTQGAELELAENYGNLIRKVS
-969 GSAIASVQL
+969 L
-978 DDAQFTASYENGTL
+978 NDDRFTAGYENGIL
-992 TIAPAKFVPKGTYP
+992 TIAPAQFVSKGTYP
-1006 VNLTVSC
+1006 VTLTVECGNRKS
-1013 ENGKTYDYDLTVKVT
+1013 YDYDLTVKVT

-1033 LTVKQEGKFNLFY
+1033 LTVKQDGKVNLFYKDCSAMLVISGGEIESVEPRLNEDFNLFW
-1046 DQYYRSNR
+1046 SEGNR
-1054 SSSAA
+1054 C
-1059 LIISGGQVEDVV
+1059 LIDY
-1071 LDSTDFSLIQ
+1071 ST
-1081 YDDSRYLL
+1081 
-1089 DYKRA
+1089 A
-1094 GISEKPNTKA
+1094 GMTADKPNTKA
-1104 TLSVLF
+1104 TLSVTF
-1110 KGYNTPVTKTVTI
+1110 AGYNTPVTKTINI

-1137 VSVVNTELSGTALYA
+1137 ASVVNTNWGGTALYA
-1152 RAQLPGDFTSF
+1152 RAQLPEDYDYTSS
-1163 VKVTWDDNP
+1163 VKITWDENP
-1172 NVEKVELSSN
+1172 NVEKVELSKN

-1193 STTVNFYIQDY
+1193 STTVNLHIQDVS
-1204 TWRHP
+1204 WRRP
-1209 VKLTHKITVT
+1209 VKLTHKIIVT
-1219 DKAPTVKLSSTKLTL
+1219 DKAPTLKLSCTKLTL
-1234 NRFFPAVAA
+1234 NRVFPWMQAKADV
-1243 PTDITLSQENLK
+1243 TLNQGNLN
-1255 VTGVR
+1255 GVR
-1260 FENVPDELSLRYEQ
+1260 KMYFDSIPDGLRIEYNEYTDT
-1274 PASRILAYSK
+1274 IIVKSK
-1284 DAKTMPKN
+1284 DGETMPPK
-1292 GKYTITYYAQLAAD
+1292 GKYIVTYRAQVVTWDVFEL
-1306 SGKTY
+1306 T
-1311 EIPGKLTVQVEDK
+1311 GKLTINVEEK
-1324 LPTVKLSAS
+1324 IPAIKLSAS
-1333 TVKLNRSLAGKETA
+1333 TVKLNKSLAGKEIA
-1347 TVKIIVSDPEH
+1347 TVKVSVSDPEH
-1358 YSFIYFDK
+1358 YHLQYFAS
-1366 LPKGVEHD
+1366 LPEGASYD
-1374 WHTNELVVTLTEN
+1374 SSTGELTVTLTES
-1387 TINGGTF
+1387 TMNGGTF
-1394 QLEGM
+1394 QLNGLKLWMNGLAPSAE
-1399 VLRMRGYYGYHSTV
+1399 
-1413 LDKNL
+1413 LDKPL

-1430 FKLSAKGKLDVLNPA
+1430 FRLSAKGKLDVLNPA
-1445 SEIVYTPKMTNC
+1445 SEIVYTPKLTNC
-1457 LNAPTA
+1457 LGAPTA
-1463 VELTGDDAE
+1463 VELTGDNAD
-1472 LFKASLDSEGKIH
+1472 LFHVSLDSEGKIH

-1491 GKHYSTKTTYKVTPV
+1491 GENYSTKTAYKVTPV

-1573 REAVET
+1573 WEAVEK

-1584 FDSQSGMITV
+1584 FDAQSGMIIV

-1607 TLILDVTP
+1607 PLILDVTP

>member
-63 TPTTAAT
+63 TPTTAAP
-70 EAPETSETT
+70 EAPETT

-106 EATDATDPTDP
+106 EATDP

-132 DILAQGTCGAEA
+132 DILDSGTCGAEG

-162 GTGAVAGYGYDK
+162 GTGAVAAYDDRDR
-174 APWYDYREQILGL
+174 PWYDYRYQILRL
-187 EVQKGIT
+187 EVKKGIT
-194 SVSGFCDCGNLR
+194 SVGGFRYCFTLQ
-206 EVSLPEGLISIDKY
+206 EVSLPEGLISLDEF
-220 AFDRCV
+220 AFMDC
-226 QIQEIRLPKTL
+226 QKLQEIRLPKSL
-237 KTLGD
+237 KTLGRGTFAGCH
-242 YALAS
+242 ALP
-247 CEGLTE
+247 E
-253 IELPEGLETIGTAA
+253 IELPEDLETVGEGA
-267 LGYNNFTSLV
+267 LMNCLSLTSVV
-277 IPASVTEMGYN
+277 IPASVIEMGDRPFSGDW
-288 ACRKNQQLE
+288 ALKT
-297 EVEIKA
+297 VEIKG
-303 NVPLLNLTFGDCS
+303 NVPRLGNYSFHECDALQEVLIT
-316 KLRRVV
+316 
-322 ISGSVQKLSN
+322 GSV
-332 TFQACCALEEV
+332 
-343 LVTGSLETID
+343 GTI
-353 GDSFHYLNSLER
+353 GDDAFMDLGSLER

-375 NEKAFIRCGS
+375 GKRAFWLCDN

-390 LPDGVTSIGESAF
+390 LPDGVTSIGEEAF
-403 QDCGNLTTINLP
+403 KECSSLTTINLP
-415 DSITTIGMYAFYGTK
+415 NSITTIGANAFNGTK
-430 LTGPLNIPRSL
+430 LTGPLNIPSSL
-441 VSLGES
+441 VSLGDN
-447 AFSGCGGITGTLV
+447 AFNGCGGITGTLV
-460 FPETLEY
+460 FPAAMEN
-467 ISTDAFID
+467 ISTNVFAGCSGI
-475 CVGLEEVVLPKG
+475 EEIILPRGVLT
-487 VVSIGDYAFKN
+487 IGDGAFNN
-498 CAGIRRLWFTN
+498 CSGVQRLWLTN
-509 SVKSVGANAFVGL
+509 SIQSIGANAFNGMK
-522 SSLEVLYFSG
+522 SLKKVYFSG
-532 TASDWN
+532 TILEWE
-538 TGIAWGWAQ
+538 TGIQWADKGYQ
-547 DRETLNSKCKLTE
+547 IGVAITTNEETA
-560 QVDSGSCGEALTW
+560 SGSCGEALTW

-643 NAFLRCGEL
+643 AAFLRCGKL

-708 LRWGLETA
+708 LRWALETL

-775 DTITSGE
+775 DTIISGE
-782 ELTLSAVAMPGA
+782 KLTLSAVAMPGA
-794 KKITARWFLVSGQ
+794 EKITARWFLVSGQ
-807 EYATVTDNG
+807 EYAAVTEKG

-861 NPAPAEQDISAE
+861 NPAPAEQNVSAE

-908 LVTLVGSGTVV
+908 LVTLVGSGRAV

-1033 LTVKQEGKFNLFY
+1033 LTVKQDGKFNLFY

-1423 TYDKEPS
+1423 TYDKDPS
-1430 FKLSAKGKLDVLNPA
+1430 FKLSAKGKLDVLNSA

-1463 VELTGDDAE
+1463 VELTGDDAG

-1547 QQLVVASPAGAKIGS
+1547 QQLVVAGPAGAKIGD
-1562 VALNAK
+1562 VTLNAK

-1573 REAVET
+1573 WEAVET

-1584 FDSQSGMITV
+1584 FDPQSGMITV

-1615 ANTVPGIK
+1615 ANTVPDTK

>member
-1 MKKLLALLLALVLT
+1 M
-15 SQLVTPVLAETLPED
+15 ETEA
-30 TAAPTVELEEPTQ
+30 TEPT
-43 MPVTEPPVPATLAPT
+43 
-58 EPATE
+58 
-63 TPTTAAT
+63 
-70 EAPETSETT
+70 
-79 LSTEPPAATEV
+79 
-90 PEVTDP
+90 
-96 TGETEATEST
+96 GGTEATEST
-106 EATDATDPTDP
+106 EATDP
-117 TEETAETDLALLAEE
+117 TEETTETDLALLAED
-132 DILAQGTCGAEA
+132 DILASGNCGAEA

-162 GTGAVAGYGYDK
+162 GTGAVAAYDDRDR
-174 APWYDYREQILGL
+174 PWYDYRYQILRL
-187 EVQKGIT
+187 EVKKGIT
-194 SVSGFCDCGNLR
+194 SVGGFRYCFTLQ
-206 EVSLPEGLISIDKY
+206 EVSLPEGLISLDEF
-220 AFDRCV
+220 AFMDC
-226 QIQEIRLPKTL
+226 QKLQEIRLPKSL
-237 KTLGD
+237 KTLGRGTFAGCH
-242 YALAS
+242 ALP
-247 CEGLTE
+247 E
-253 IELPEGLETIGTAA
+253 IELPEDLETVGEGA
-267 LGYNNFTSLV
+267 LMNCLSLTSVV
-277 IPASVTEMGYN
+277 IPASVTEMGDRPFSGDW
-288 ACRKNQQLE
+288 ALKT
-297 EVEIKA
+297 VEIKG
-303 NVPLLNLTFGDCS
+303 NVPRLSSSSFHECDALQEVLIT
-316 KLRRVV
+316 
-322 ISGSVQKLSN
+322 GSV
-332 TFQACCALEEV
+332 
-343 LVTGSLETID
+343 GTI
-353 GDSFHYLNSLER
+353 GDDAFMDLDSLER

-375 NEKAFIRCGS
+375 GKRAFWLCDN

-390 LPDGVTSIGESAF
+390 LPDGVTSIGEEAF
-403 QDCGNLTTINLP
+403 KECSSLTTINLP
-415 DSITTIGMYAFYGTK
+415 DSITTIGANAFNGTK
-430 LTGPLNIPRSL
+430 LTGPLNIPSSL
-441 VSLGES
+441 VSLGDN
-447 AFSGCGGITGTLV
+447 AFHGCSGITGTLV
-460 FPETLEY
+460 FPAAMEN
-467 ISTDAFID
+467 ISTNVFAGCSGI
-475 CVGLEEVVLPKG
+475 EEIVLPRG
-487 VVSIGDYAFKN
+487 VLTIGAGAFNN
-498 CAGIRRLWFTN
+498 CSGVQRLWLTN
-509 SVKSVGANAFVGL
+509 SIQSIGANAFNGMK
-522 SSLEVLYFSG
+522 SLKKVYFSG
-532 TASDWN
+532 TILEWE
-538 TGIAWGWAQ
+538 TGIQWADKGYQ
-547 DRETLNSKCKLTE
+547 IGVAITTNEETA
-560 QVDSGSCGEALTW
+560 SGSCGEALTW

-630 TVSLPGSLTAIGK
+630 TVSLPGSLTALGK

-659 SLKSVGEDCFTGCEK
+659 SLKSVGTDSFTGCEK

-696 TVTLPAGVKNAR
+696 TVTLPVGVKNAR
-708 LRWGLETA
+708 LRWELETLT
-716 AGEIP
+716 GEIP

-727 ICGQEGGY
+727 VCGQEGGY

-749 RDAMTG
+749 YDAITG

-775 DTITSGE
+775 DTLISGE
-782 ELTLSAVAMPGA
+782 KLTLSAVAMPGA

-807 EYATVTDNG
+807 EYATVTEKG

-825 PTTIRVTA
+825 PTTIQVTA

-848 LPQVSQVTIQYRG
+848 LPQVSQVTIQYR
-861 NPAPAEQDISAE
+861 NMPAPEELNLSVE
-873 DGDTLRFKA
+873 DGATVRLKA
-882 STLPAE
+882 QTLPAE
-888 AVSPV
+888 AASPV
-893 QWRSSDEKVAVVDGG
+893 AWRSSNEKVAVVEGG
-908 LVTLVGSGTVV
+908 LVTLVGSGTAV
-919 ITAQAMDGGKKE
+919 ITARAEDSGKKE
-931 ASVTLNVTYRDRTPR
+931 ASVTLNVTYQDRTPR

-955 GASTQGAELELVES
+955 GAATQGAALELVES
-969 GSAIASVQL
+969 GSAIESVQL
-978 DDAQFTASYENGTL
+978 DDDQFTASYENCIL
-992 TIAPAKFVPKGTYP
+992 TVAPAQFVPKGTYP

-1013 ENGKTYDYDLTVKVT
+1013 ENGKTYDYALTMKVT
-1028 VALPK
+1028 VTLPK
-1033 LTVKQEGKFNLFY
+1033 LTVKQDGKFNLFY
-1046 DQYYRSNR
+1046 DMYYRHST
-1054 SSSAA
+1054 SA
-1059 LIISGGQVEDVV
+1059 LIITGGEIEKAELLSDEFYLVEGFGDN
-1071 LDSTDFSLIQ
+1071 
-1081 YDDSRYLL
+1081 RYPLN
-1089 DYKRA
+1089 YKRA
-1094 GISEKPNTKA
+1094 GISEKPNTKV
-1104 TLSVLF
+1104 TLRVLF
-1110 KGYNTPVTKTVTI
+1110 AGYNEYVTKTITI
-1123 ATENKAPKLTLNPT
+1123 ATENKAPKLTLNPSA
-1137 VSVVNTELSGTALYA
+1137 SVVNTEWGGTALYA
-1152 RAQLPGDFTSF
+1152 CAQLPGDFTNY

-1172 NVEKVELSSN
+1172 NVEEVKLSSN
-1182 TVTIALKEGAK
+1182 TVTIGLKEGAK

-1243 PTDITLSQENLK
+1243 PTDVTLSQENLK

-1260 FENVPDELSLRYEQ
+1260 FENVPEELSLRYEQ

-1284 DAKTMPKN
+1284 DAQTMPKN

-1306 SGKTY
+1306 SGKVY

-1358 YSFIYFDK
+1358 YSFINFDK

-1394 QLEGM
+1394 QLKGM

-1423 TYDKEPS
+1423 TYDKALS

-1445 SEIVYTPKMTNC
+1445 SEIVYTPKLTNC

-1485 LTLAKS
+1485 LTLAQP
-1491 GKHYSTKTTYKVTPV
+1491 GRAYSAKTVYKVTPM
-1506 LTACG
+1506 LTVCG

-1516 AALSV
+1516 ADLSV

-1536 TVFTTQTTALM
+1536 TVFSTQSTALM
-1547 QQLVVASPAGAKIGS
+1547 QQLVATGPAGVKIGS
-1562 VALNAK
+1562 ARLNAK
-1568 TTAAL
+1568 TSAAL
-1573 REAVET
+1573 LEAVET

-1584 FDSQSGMITV
+1584 FDPQTGMVTV
-1594 PSGAFTNL
+1594 PPEAFTGL
-1602 KPGRY
+1602 KPGKY

-1615 ANTVPGIK
+1615 ANGISDTK

-1634 K
+1634 Q

>member
-70 EAPETSETT
+70 EAPETT
-79 LSTEPPAATEV
+79 LSTEPPAVTEV

-96 TGETEATEST
+96 TGETESTEST
-106 EATDATDPTDP
+106 EATDPTDLTDP
-117 TEETAETDLALLAEE
+117 TEETTETDLTLLAEE
-132 DILAQGTCGAEA
+132 DILAQGTCGAEG

-155 DGTMILS
+155 DGTLILS
-162 GTGAVAGYGYDK
+162 GTGAVAAYENRKDT
-174 APWYDYREQILGL
+174 PWRDYNYQILQL

-194 SVSGFCDCGNLR
+194 SVSGLCSCYKLR
-206 EVSLPEGLISIDKY
+206 EVSLPEGLISLGKLTFMD
-220 AFDRCV
+220 CWEL
-226 QIQEIRLPKTL
+226 QEIRLPKSL
-237 KTLGD
+237 KTLGEGTF
-242 YALAS
+242 AS
-247 CEGLTE
+247 CFALTE
-253 IELPEGLETIGTAA
+253 IELPEGLKTVGEGFLYHCIS
-267 LGYNNFTSLV
+267 LTSVV
-277 IPASVTEMGYN
+277 IPASVTEMGDRPFSGDW
-288 ACRKNQQLE
+288 ALKT
-297 EVEIKA
+297 VEIKG
-303 NVPLLNLTFGDCS
+303 NVPRLSNYSFHECDALQEVLIT
-316 KLRRVV
+316 
-322 ISGSVQKLSN
+322 GSV
-332 TFQACCALEEV
+332 
-343 LVTGSLETID
+343 GTI
-353 GDSFHYLNSLER
+353 GDDAFKELDSLER

-375 NEKAFIRCGS
+375 GKRAFWLCDN

-390 LPDGVTSIGESAF
+390 LPDGVTSIGEEAF
-403 QDCGNLTTINLP
+403 KECSSLTTINLP
-415 DSITTIGMYAFYGTK
+415 NSITTIGANAFNGTK
-430 LTGPLNIPRSL
+430 LTGPLNIPSSL
-441 VSLGES
+441 VSLGDN
-447 AFSGCGGITGTLV
+447 AFHGCSGLTGTLV
-460 FPETLEY
+460 FPAAMEN
-467 ISTDAFID
+467 ISTNVFAGCSGIEEIILPRGVLTIGAGAFNN
-475 CVGLEEVVLPKG
+475 CSG
-487 VVSIGDYAFKN
+487 VQ
-498 CAGIRRLWFTN
+498 RLWLTN
-509 SVKSVGANAFVGL
+509 SIQSIGANAFNGMKNLKKV
-522 SSLEVLYFSG
+522 YFSG
-532 TASDWN
+532 TILEWE
-538 TGIAWGWAQ
+538 TGIQWADKGYQ
-547 DRETLNSKCKLTE
+547 MGVAITTNEE
-560 QVDSGSCGEALTW
+560 IASGSCGEALTW
-573 SLNSAGDLTV
+573 SLNAAGDLTV
-583 SGTGDMADF
+583 SGTGDMTDF
-592 TATGAPWAEYRD
+592 AATGAPWAEYRD
-604 QVKLVIVGQGVTS
+604 QVKLVILGRGVTS
-617 IGSSAFQDCKNLK
+617 IGSSAFQDCKNLE
-630 TVSLPGSLTAIGK
+630 TVSLPGSLTALGEA
-643 NAFLRCGEL
+643 AFLRCGEL

-659 SLKSVGEDCFTGCEK
+659 SLESVGEDCFTGCEK
-674 LELLDLTGVPDEI
+674 LELLNLTGVPDEI

-708 LRWGLETA
+708 LRWALETA

-727 ICGQEGGY
+727 VCGQEGGY

-775 DTITSGE
+775 DTLISGE

-833 VLTGSTVRMTKQFTI
+833 VLTGSTVRMTKEFTI

-931 ASVTLNVTYRDRTPR
+931 ASVTLNVTYQDRTPR
-946 LVSTTVSLN
+946 LVSSTVSLN
-955 GASTQGAELELVES
+955 GASTQGAELELAENYGNLIRKVS
-969 GSAIASVQL
+969 L
-978 DDAQFTASYENGTL
+978 NDDRFTAGYENGIL
-992 TIAPAKFVPKGTYP
+992 TIAPAQFVSKGTYP
-1006 VNLTVSC
+1006 VTLTVECGNRKS
-1013 ENGKTYDYDLTVKVT
+1013 YDYDLTVKVT

-1033 LTVKQEGKFNLFY
+1033 LTVKQDGKVNLFYKNCSAMLVISGGEIESVEPRLNEDFNLFW
-1046 DQYYRSNR
+1046 SEGNR
-1054 SSSAA
+1054 C
-1059 LIISGGQVEDVV
+1059 LIDY
-1071 LDSTDFSLIQ
+1071 ST
-1081 YDDSRYLL
+1081 
-1089 DYKRA
+1089 A
-1094 GISEKPNTKA
+1094 GMTADKPNTKA
-1104 TLSVLF
+1104 TLSVTF
-1110 KGYNTPVTKTVTI
+1110 AGYNTPVTKTINI

-1137 VSVVNTELSGTALYA
+1137 ASVVNTNWGGTALYA
-1152 RAQLPGDFTSF
+1152 RAQLPEDYDYTSS
-1163 VKVTWDDNP
+1163 VKITWDENP
-1172 NVEKVELSSN
+1172 NVEKVELSKN

-1193 STTVNFYIQDY
+1193 STTVNLHIQDVS
-1204 TWRHP
+1204 WRRP

-1219 DKAPTVKLSSTKLTL
+1219 DKAPTLKLSCTKLTL
-1234 NRFFPAVAA
+1234 NRVFPWMQAKADV
-1243 PTDITLSQENLK
+1243 TLNQGNLN
-1255 VTGVR
+1255 GVR
-1260 FENVPDELSLRYEQ
+1260 KMYFDPIPDGLRIEYNEYTDT
-1274 PASRILAYSK
+1274 IIVKSK
-1284 DAKTMPKN
+1284 DGETMPPK
-1292 GKYTITYYAQLAAD
+1292 GKYIVTYRAQVVTWDVFEL
-1306 SGKTY
+1306 T
-1311 EIPGKLTVQVEDK
+1311 GKLTINVEEK
-1324 LPTVKLSAS
+1324 IPAIKLSAS
-1333 TVKLNRSLAGKETA
+1333 TVKLNKSLAGKEIA
-1347 TVKIIVSDPEH
+1347 TVKVSVSDPEH
-1358 YSFIYFDK
+1358 YHLQYFAS
-1366 LPKGVEHD
+1366 LPEGASYD
-1374 WHTNELVVTLTEN
+1374 SSTGELTVTLTES
-1387 TINGGTF
+1387 TMNGGTF
-1394 QLEGM
+1394 QLNGLKLWMNGLAPSAE
-1399 VLRMRGYYGYHSTV
+1399 
-1413 LDKNL
+1413 LDKPL

-1430 FKLSAKGKLDVLNPA
+1430 FRLSAKGKLDVLNPA
-1445 SEIVYTPKMTNC
+1445 SEIVYTPKLTNC
-1457 LNAPTA
+1457 LGAPTV
-1463 VELTGDDAE
+1463 VELTGDDAG
-1472 LFKASLDSEGKIH
+1472 LFNVSLDSEGKIH

-1491 GKHYSTKTTYKVTPV
+1491 GEDYSTKTAYKVTPV

-1547 QQLVVASPAGAKIGS
+1547 QQLVAASPAGAKIGS

-1584 FDSQSGMITV
+1584 FDSQSGMIIV

>member
-1 MKKLLALLLALVLT
+1 MKKLLTLLLALVLT

-63 TPTTAAT
+63 APTTAAT
-70 EAPETSETT
+70 ETPETT
-79 LSTEPPAATEV
+79 LSTEPPAVTEV

-96 TGETEATEST
+96 TEETEATEST

-117 TEETAETDLALLAEE
+117 TEETTETDLTLLAED

-155 DGTMILS
+155 DGTLILS
-162 GTGAVAGYGYDK
+162 GTGAVAAYDSRK
-174 APWYDYREQILGL
+174 DTPWGDYNYQILRV

-194 SVSGFCDCGNLR
+194 SVSGFCSCYELQ
-206 EVSLPEGLISIDKY
+206 EVSLPEGLISIGKLTFMDCQKL
-220 AFDRCV
+220 
-226 QIQEIRLPKTL
+226 QEIRLPKSL
-237 KTLGD
+237 KTLGEGTF
-242 YALAS
+242 AS
-247 CEGLTE
+247 CFALTE
-253 IELPEGLETIGTAA
+253 IEFPEGLETIGDGV
-267 LGYNNFTSLV
+267 LYHCLSLTSVV
-277 IPASVTEMGYN
+277 IPASVTEMGDRPFSGDW
-288 ACRKNQQLE
+288 ALKT
-297 EVEIKA
+297 VEIKG
-303 NVPLLNLTFGDCS
+303 NVPRLSNYSFHECDALQEVLIT
-316 KLRRVV
+316 
-322 ISGSVQKLSN
+322 GSV
-332 TFQACCALEEV
+332 
-343 LVTGSLETID
+343 GTI
-353 GDSFHYLNSLER
+353 GDDAFKELDSLER

-375 NEKAFIRCGS
+375 GKRAFWLCDN

-390 LPDGVTSIGESAF
+390 LPDGVTSIGEEAF
-403 QDCGNLTTINLP
+403 KECSSLTTINLP
-415 DSITTIGMYAFYGTK
+415 NSITTIGANAFNGTK
-430 LTGPLNIPRSL
+430 LTGPLNIPSSL
-441 VSLGES
+441 VSLGDN
-447 AFSGCGGITGTLV
+447 AFHGCSGITGTLV
-460 FPETLEY
+460 FPAAMEN
-467 ISTDAFID
+467 ISTNVFAGCSGIEEIILPRGVLTISDGAFNN
-475 CVGLEEVVLPKG
+475 CSG
-487 VVSIGDYAFKN
+487 VQ
-498 CAGIRRLWFTN
+498 RLWLTN
-509 SVKSVGANAFVGL
+509 SIKTIGASALSGMKSL
-522 SSLEVLYFSG
+522 KKIYFSG
-532 TASDWN
+532 SLWDWD
-538 TGIAWGWAQ
+538 TGIQWAD
-547 DRETLNSKCKLTE
+547 DRGYSNFPVGPTLNGETA
-560 QVDSGSCGEALTW
+560 SGSCGESLTW
-573 SLNSAGDLTV
+573 SLNSAGDLTI
-583 SGTGDMADF
+583 SGTGDMASF
-592 TATGAPWAEYRD
+592 IATGAPWAEYRN

-617 IGSSAFQDCKNLK
+617 IGSSAFQDCENLE
-630 TVSLPGSLTAIGK
+630 TVRLPNTLTALGEA
-643 NAFLRCGEL
+643 AFLRCGKL
-652 TNVKLPA
+652 TNVSLPI

-674 LELLDLTGVPDEI
+674 LVLLDLTGVPDEI

-708 LRWGLETA
+708 LRWALETA

-727 ICGQEGGY
+727 VCGQEGGY
-735 YLKMKSSGKVRLTC
+735 YLKMKSSGKVLLTC

-807 EYATVTDNG
+807 EYATVTEKG
-816 VLTAGIVEE
+816 VLTAGIVEG
-825 PTTIRVTA
+825 PTTVQVTA

-931 ASVTLNVTYRDRTPR
+931 ASVTLNVTYQDRTPR
-946 LVSTTVSLN
+946 LVSSTVSLN
-955 GASTQGAELELVES
+955 GASTQGAELELAENYGNLIRKVS
-969 GSAIASVQL
+969 L
-978 DDAQFTASYENGTL
+978 NDDRFTAGYENGIL
-992 TIAPAKFVPKGTYP
+992 TIAPAQFVSKGTYP
-1006 VNLTVSC
+1006 VTLTVECGNRKS
-1013 ENGKTYDYDLTVKVT
+1013 YDYDLTVKVT

-1033 LTVKQEGKFNLFY
+1033 LTVKQEGKVNLFYKNCSAMLVISGGEIESVEPRLNEDFNLFW
-1046 DQYYRSNR
+1046 SEGNR
-1054 SSSAA
+1054 C
-1059 LIISGGQVEDVV
+1059 LIDY
-1071 LDSTDFSLIQ
+1071 ST
-1081 YDDSRYLL
+1081 
-1089 DYKRA
+1089 A
-1094 GISEKPNTKA
+1094 GMTADKPNTKA
-1104 TLSVLF
+1104 TLSVTF
-1110 KGYNTPVTKTVTI
+1110 AGYNTPVTKTINI

-1137 VSVVNTELSGTALYA
+1137 ASVVNTNWGGTALYA
-1152 RAQLPGDFTSF
+1152 RAQLPEDYDYTSS
-1163 VKVTWDDNP
+1163 VKITWDENP
-1172 NVEKVELSSN
+1172 NVEKVELSKN

-1193 STTVNFYIQDY
+1193 STTVNLHIQDVS
-1204 TWRHP
+1204 WRRP

-1219 DKAPTVKLSSTKLTL
+1219 DKAPTLKLSCTKLTL
-1234 NRFFPAVAA
+1234 NRVFPWMQAKADV
-1243 PTDITLSQENLK
+1243 TLNQGNLN
-1255 VTGVR
+1255 GVR
-1260 FENVPDELSLRYEQ
+1260 KMYFDPIPDGLRIEYNEYTDT
-1274 PASRILAYSK
+1274 IIVKSK
-1284 DAKTMPKN
+1284 DGETMPPK
-1292 GKYTITYYAQLAAD
+1292 GKYIVTYRAQVVTWDVFEL
-1306 SGKTY
+1306 T
-1311 EIPGKLTVQVEDK
+1311 GKLTINVEEK
-1324 LPTVKLSAS
+1324 IPTVKLSSS
-1333 TVKLNRSLAGKETA
+1333 TVKLNKSLAGKESA
-1347 TVKIIVSDPEH
+1347 TVKVSVSDPEH
-1358 YSFIYFDK
+1358 YHLQYFAS
-1366 LPKGVEHD
+1366 LPEGASYD
-1374 WHTNELVVTLTEN
+1374 SSTGELTVTLTES
-1387 TINGGTF
+1387 TMNGGTF
-1394 QLEGM
+1394 QLNGLKLWMNGLAPSAE
-1399 VLRMRGYYGYHSTV
+1399 
-1413 LDKNL
+1413 LDMPL

-1423 TYDKEPS
+1423 TYDKTPA

-1445 SEIVYTPKMTNC
+1445 SEIVYTPKLTNC
-1457 LNAPTA
+1457 LGAPTA
-1463 VELTGDDAE
+1463 VELTGDNAG
-1472 LFKASLDSEGKIH
+1472 LFNVRLDSEGKIH

-1491 GKHYSTKTTYKVTPV
+1491 GEDYSTKTAYKVTPV

-1573 REAVET
+1573 REAVEA

-1594 PSGAFTNL
+1594 PSGAFANL

-1607 TLILDVTP
+1607 TQILDVTP

>member
-1 MKKLLALLLALVLT
+1 MKKLLALLLALVLM

-43 MPVTEPPVPATLAPT
+43 MPETEPPVPATLAPT

-70 EAPETSETT
+70 ETPETT
-79 LSTEPPAATEV
+79 LSTEPPAVTEV

-117 TEETAETDLALLAEE
+117 TDPTEETTETDLALLAEE
-132 DILAQGTCGAEA
+132 DIVASGTCGAEG

-162 GTGAVAGYGYDK
+162 GTGAVAAYDDRDR
-174 APWYDYREQILGL
+174 PWYDYRYQILRL
-187 EVQKGIT
+187 EVKKGIT
-194 SVSGFCDCGNLR
+194 SVGGFRYCFTLQ
-206 EVSLPEGLISIDKY
+206 EVSLPEGLISLDEF
-220 AFDRCV
+220 AFMDC
-226 QIQEIRLPKTL
+226 QKLQEIRLPKSL
-237 KTLGD
+237 KTLGRGTFAGCH
-242 YALAS
+242 ALP
-247 CEGLTE
+247 E
-253 IELPEGLETIGTAA
+253 IELPEDLETVGEGA
-267 LGYNNFTSLV
+267 LMNCLSLTSVV
-277 IPASVTEMGYN
+277 IPASVIEMGDRPFSGDW
-288 ACRKNQQLE
+288 ALKT
-297 EVEIKA
+297 VEIKG
-303 NVPLLNLTFGDCS
+303 NVPRLSSSSFHECDALQEVLIT
-316 KLRRVV
+316 
-322 ISGSVQKLSN
+322 GSV
-332 TFQACCALEEV
+332 
-343 LVTGSLETID
+343 GTI
-353 GDSFHYLNSLER
+353 GDDAFMDLDSLER

-375 NEKAFIRCGS
+375 GKRAFWLCDN

-390 LPDGVTSIGESAF
+390 LPDGVTSIGEEAF
-403 QDCGNLTTINLP
+403 KECSSLTTINLP
-415 DSITTIGMYAFYGTK
+415 NSITTIGANAFNGTK
-430 LTGPLNIPRSL
+430 LTGPLNIPSSL
-441 VSLGES
+441 VSLGDN
-447 AFSGCGGITGTLV
+447 AFNGCSGITGTLV
-460 FPETLEY
+460 FPAAMEN
-467 ISTDAFID
+467 ISTTVFAGCSGI
-475 CVGLEEVVLPKG
+475 EEIVLPRG
-487 VVSIGDYAFKN
+487 VLTIGAGAFNN
-498 CAGIRRLWFTN
+498 CSGVQRLWLTN
-509 SVKSVGANAFVGL
+509 SIQSIGANAFNGMK
-522 SSLEVLYFSG
+522 SLKKVYFSG
-532 TASDWN
+532 TILEWE
-538 TGIAWGWAQ
+538 TGIQWADKGYQ
-547 DRETLNSKCKLTE
+547 IGVAITTNEETA
-560 QVDSGSCGEALTW
+560 SGSCGEALTW

-674 LELLDLTGVPDEI
+674 LMLLDLTGVPDEI

-708 LRWGLETA
+708 LRWKLETA

-775 DTITSGE
+775 DTLISGE
-782 ELTLSAVAMPGA
+782 KLALSAVAMPGA

-807 EYATVTDNG
+807 EYATVTEKG

-825 PTTIRVTA
+825 PTTIQVTA

-908 LVTLVGSGTVV
+908 LVTLVGSGRAV

-931 ASVTLNVTYRDRTPR
+931 ASVTLNVTYQDRTPR
-946 LVSTTVSLN
+946 LVSSTVSLN
-955 GASTQGAELELVES
+955 GASTQGAALELVES

-1028 VALPK
+1028 VTLPK

-1046 DQYYRSNR
+1046 DQYYR

-1463 VELTGDDAE
+1463 VELTGDDAG
-1472 LFKASLDSEGKIH
+1472 LFHASLDSEGKIH

-1506 LTACG
+1506 LTVCG
-1511 QKITG
+1511 QKSTG
-1516 AALSV
+1516 AVLSV

-1547 QQLVVASPAGAKIGS
+1547 QQLVVAGPAGAKIGD
-1562 VALNAK
+1562 VTLNAK

-1573 REAVET
+1573 REAVEM

-1594 PSGAFTNL
+1594 SSEAFTNL
-1602 KPGRY
+1602 KPGKY

>member
-1 MKKLLALLLALVLT
+1 MKKLLALLLALVLM
-15 SQLVTPVLAETLPED
+15 SQLVTPVLAETLPEE
-30 TAAPTVELEEPTQ
+30 TTAPTAELEEPTQ
-43 MPVTEPPVPATLAPT
+43 VPETEPPVPATLAPT

-63 TPTTAAT
+63 APTTAAT
-70 EAPETSETT
+70 ETLETT
-79 LSTEPPAATEV
+79 LSTEPPAVTEV

-96 TGETEATEST
+96 TGETEATEPTGETEATEST
-106 EATDATDPTDP
+106 EATDP
-117 TEETAETDLALLAEE
+117 TEETAETDLALLAED
-132 DILAQGTCGAEA
+132 DILASGNCGAEA

-162 GTGAVAGYGYDK
+162 GTGAVAAYDDRDR
-174 APWYDYREQILGL
+174 PWYDYRYQILRL
-187 EVQKGIT
+187 EVKKGIT
-194 SVSGFCDCGNLR
+194 SVGGFRYCFALQ
-206 EVSLPEGLISIDKY
+206 EVSLPEGLISLDEF
-220 AFDRCV
+220 AFMDC
-226 QIQEIRLPKTL
+226 QKLQEIRLPKSL
-237 KTLGD
+237 KTLGRGTFAGCH
-242 YALAS
+242 ALP
-247 CEGLTE
+247 E
-253 IELPEGLETIGTAA
+253 IELPEDLETVGEGA
-267 LGYNNFTSLV
+267 LMNCLSLTSVV
-277 IPASVTEMGYN
+277 IPASVTEMGDRPFSGDW
-288 ACRKNQQLE
+288 ALKT
-297 EVEIKA
+297 VEIKG
-303 NVPLLNLTFGDCS
+303 NVPRLSSSSFSECDALQEVLIT
-316 KLRRVV
+316 
-322 ISGSVQKLSN
+322 GSV
-332 TFQACCALEEV
+332 
-343 LVTGSLETID
+343 GTI
-353 GDSFHYLNSLER
+353 GDYAFMDLGSLER

-375 NEKAFIRCGS
+375 GKLAFWSCDK

-390 LPDGVTSIGESAF
+390 LPDGVTTIGKEAF
-403 QDCGNLTTINLP
+403 KDCVSLTTVNLP
-415 DSITTIGMYAFYGTK
+415 NSITTIGANAFNGTK
-430 LTGPLNIPRSL
+430 LTGPLNIPSSL
-441 VSLGES
+441 VSLGDN
-447 AFSGCGGITGTLV
+447 AFNGCSGITGTLV
-460 FPETLEY
+460 FPAAMEN
-467 ISTDAFID
+467 ISTNVFAGCSGI
-475 CVGLEEVVLPKG
+475 EEIVLPRG
-487 VVSIGDYAFKN
+487 VLTIGAGAFNN
-498 CAGIRRLWFTN
+498 CSGVQRLWLTN
-509 SVKSVGANAFVGL
+509 SIQSIGANAFNGMKNLKKV
-522 SSLEVLYFSG
+522 YFSG
-532 TASDWN
+532 TILEWE
-538 TGIAWGWAQ
+538 TGIQWADKGYQ
-547 DRETLNSKCKLTE
+547 IGVAITTNEETA
-560 QVDSGSCGEALTW
+560 SGSCGEALTW

-583 SGTGDMADF
+583 SGTGDMASF

-659 SLKSVGEDCFTGCEK
+659 SLKSVGEDCFTDCEK
-674 LELLDLTGVPDEI
+674 LVLLDLTGVPDEI

-708 LRWGLETA
+708 LRWKLETA

-727 ICGQEGGY
+727 VCGQEGGY

-775 DTITSGE
+775 DTLISGE
-782 ELTLSAVAMPGA
+782 KLALSAVAMPGA
-794 KKITARWFLVSGQ
+794 KQITARWFLVSGQ
-807 EYATVTDNG
+807 EYATVTEKG

-825 PTTIRVTA
+825 PTTIQVTA

-861 NPAPAEQDISAE
+861 NPAPAEQNVSAE

-908 LVTLVGSGTVV
+908 LVTLVGSGRAV

-1033 LTVKQEGKFNLFY
+1033 LTVKQDGKFNLFY

-1137 VSVVNTELSGTALYA
+1137 ASVVNTELSGTALYA

-1463 VELTGDDAE
+1463 VELTGDDAG

-1491 GKHYSTKTTYKVTPV
+1491 GKHYSTKTAYKVTPV

-1511 QKITG
+1511 QKING

-1547 QQLVVASPAGAKIGS
+1547 QQLVVAGPAGAKIGD
-1562 VALNAK
+1562 VTLNAK

-1584 FDSQSGMITV
+1584 FDAQSGMITV
-1594 PSGAFTNL
+1594 PSEAFTNL

-1615 ANTVPGIK
+1615 ANTDPDTK